1 MKKTDKIGVEI
12 YLKQYEDMFKQY
24 QELLNKGMGNHK
36 DMLTSIMREQL
47 DDLKDTYKLPM
58 DKIREIEDRILA
70 PKLKE
75 QAEKAAQQAKKDAED
90 YLKKNQAAINKALDT
105 NKDSMKTLLETNN
118 LVVESS
124 KKALEDAK
132 KAKEAIEKQ
141 DKKMKMD
148 RVRGERALKAQ
159 KARAEKENRMR
170 EEQAKSMYFEAAPS
184 ADYEVIDVPG
194 VGHKYKH
201 TKVKTA
207 KLKSGKEI
215 DFSNIRQL
223 SVTKLASLITHN
235 FEDFEALAKENA
247 QKIADFEAQYGKT
260 PLDKDLRKKHSEL
273 LDLQEEYRNAD
284 LNLKKAQ
291 KRGTAFHKVVEL
303 VEKGQVSLNDLTEDK
318 IKELGKQY
326 DEIGEGLSFKY
337 GETKIRPTSSR
348 DLLKLVKQYN
358 EFKKQ
363 TGLGGQTTT
372 ETPLGMLVDL
382 GDEVVEVAGT
392 FDSIFNEMSTLID
405 FKTSGRV
412 DVKKI
417 GIQLN
422 LLKKMALL
430 NPKFMKSKG
439 IKGLDA
445 LKVFHLPFKYGE
457 QGGVYD
463 VDTADDAMMWQWIKS
478 AFDILGGE
486 TTEKPDVP
494 VLMRGK
500 LTLGEWQNKKKG
512 TSGRQW
518 LLNNI
523 SLNDLAKQYER
534 GTMSYEEIMD
544 NINSLNE
551 EDRRHFI
558 NLIWSTK
565 EYEEKKKTQRVFKV
579 VNGKRVPLLDEQ
591 GNIQYDESGK
601 PLYEM
606 QDIVSSMPPR
616 ETGKLYRQ
624 GALWDRLRGDLDSF
638 QKEIEK
644 VATDEYANIADKMT
658 KIQERISKI
667 KISYAEAKEYVPDEQ
682 GNLQEVTKL
691 VPANEKEK
699 AKENRRDKLMAQREA
714 LRAQLAEKASS
725 AFSEQV
731 FKTEQG
737 YGSAQTVGGGF
748 LSEWAKA
755 YRIHAEQDDGLAEKI
770 ANRFVSYILN
780 AGLSDFQL
788 DELKGG
794 LAGIATKDEA
804 NQAFV
809 DAIQD
814 RLLGK
819 HSIIAP
825 DLDRVQKLEDQIKA
839 LNQERASLDKGVPNP
854 RIEEIDELV
863 QRLIAEQDR
872 LKYAQEVGG
881 IFSDEPIGINE
892 MTDDYA
898 LEKGKKSAAMRG
910 GAATN
915 RAAQMIGRLR
925 AFSEYDLSDK
935 SFDDVMGFIKGLSGI
950 RNEFKGFLNALGS
963 DENSEIDEY
972 GVPEYIEKSENILD
986 AWTTFV
992 RNLKNKIRGLE
1003 NLDENQIEAAVQGL
1017 DISTGVQ
1024 EDIGGLAKKTGH
1036 KLSWLYQLKDIY
1048 DEFLSPEMEEVNKS
1062 LSEKAK
1068 FTSVEQYAKSRLTQA
1083 QYEQYASSI
1092 DFRKSISEGKDFST
1106 VISQFLDTPEF
1117 QLKSNLATALQK
1129 ALAKIMEANPQLLD
1143 DTIYNIFMTQTDLGE
1158 GNKMKWWHGI
1168 GASERLR
1175 RGDVVRNWAYN
1186 PNEILTTKPEMIAE
1200 VEERAE
1206 EKLRN
1211 ESSIRDAVE
1220 SARIRA
1226 EQSAKEYNQKA
1237 FDIKKQITA
1246 QTGFDIEDYDKKY
1259 GFDKYE
1265 NAYKKL
1271 YALAMKVGRGET
1283 DYKDFMRGEL
1293 GRTRLSGETLQKY
1306 EELRKGLEIAQ
1317 LQMGVPDDMSE
1328 EAKELFA
1335 KRQHLF
1341 EEYYIPSLRD
1351 KSYVSI
1357 LRKRY
1362 GVKGDESY
1370 VLAQQ
1375 AAVVNQIKSL
1385 PDQALLNTASE
1396 INDAKNIDVDANS
1409 ITVGEPE
1416 KVENNTEMTE
1426 IKADTVVVNEAESSA
1441 DAEKPAKRR
1450 GRPRKKKTEDIEGTT
1465 RLSDE
1470 MGVSS
1475 DGGAGGDGGGKKPPK
1490 SGGRKGK
1497 SDEEKAQ
1504 ADAEKRQKQDIREYQ
1519 QYVNKVISL
1528 ESQIDK
1534 LQRQA
1539 TLSGGKHKDAIY
1551 GTIDAL
1557 NEELGDLNRNN
1568 DALVKRVAAEQS
1580 ATKAS
1585 IDATA
1590 ELKKQSNAQKN
1601 LVSVKGATSIWDMM
1615 ANDIRRATMRI
1626 ADFGIAAKILNKI
1639 PQDIQKVIQYTKE
1652 LDAAMTNVRVVT
1664 GASAEEAQMLARGYT
1679 QLAKEL
1685 GVTTVEIANSANE
1698 WARQGYEAEEANQ
1711 LIVASSKLA
1720 KLGMISTTEA
1730 TKDLTSAIKGFKLS
1744 TEEAMSVVDKLTKI
1758 DQVAAISAGNLA
1770 EGLARVATTAQQ
1782 AGLSLDETAAMV
1794 TTITEVTQRDASTA
1808 GEALRTLISRYS
1820 NVKAGVFTSMGEE
1833 AEETSGN
1840 INDIEKVLGKLG
1852 IRIRTSGTEMRSIED
1867 VLDELA
1873 EKWDT
1878 LDDVSRNAVASAF
1891 AGVRQRESFN
1901 ILLSNW
1907 DRVKELTEESANAA
1921 GTADEKYTA
1930 YMDSMEA
1937 ATKRLQN
1944 AWEGFTQSL
1953 ETSTVMKLI
1962 TNTAA
1967 FLVENAD
1974 KLKYLV
1980 TAIAAASSA
1989 KIFDFFTNKGEIGG
2003 FKGLIANIP
2012 FIGRG
2017 TKTNNILESIDK
2029 KVGNIEKGV
2038 GADALANQTKNGGF
2052 FKRLG
2057 GFLKTGFGR
2066 GDIYDPETGKS
2077 ISYNL
2082 LKKYQILRDEKGWM
2096 PVSQMETYS
2105 KLLKQRQIGNAAMG
2119 AVSAVL
2125 TNLLTTK
2132 EVGASGLG
2140 KLVNT
2145 TDQTIEE
2152 TAGDKIRRTLA
2163 SGGLAALGGAFFGP
2177 FGAMIGQVVG
2187 EGAASIVSTIVHRSE
2202 LEMKQRVQ
2210 IAKENVNKLD
2220 NLVSTIDSGDRL
2232 LSEEINTAEGYQ
2244 DLYDYTDKLYEQLF
2258 ELQYERDIDITEAFN
2273 NALANND
2280 ESVHITK
2287 ISDLVDSINTGN
2299 VEQRKMIKR
2308 QLEIAESQV
2317 KIAEIRKAQEAER
2330 KKANDAIKSDEVY
2343 KETMFETASPQLKGF
2358 NFEGLEWKGW
2368 AKNKLQF
2375 SQTGLSTD
2383 TKNEILKK
2391 NIALL
2396 REAITQT
2403 SDTGKI
2409 EAYNTFIKSFEKFT
2423 NKVDS
2428 AYATIEKL
2436 NKEIFKSEVNFGFL
2450 SADIHDLSDE
2460 ELQDLTMDGIMG
2472 RVVQTME
2479 EQGYEVRDTAGYI
2492 KKDYADAIKTQIT
2505 NDSELSA
2512 LQNVSTKT
2520 LSELTAA
2527 QERFTDATGAT
2538 IDEWNK
2544 WYDLAVKGAL
2554 SEEIAKIVYAANPEK
2569 IEQFARAWNMTT
2581 EEIKGLV
2588 EEFPNLTTAI
2598 GLMNPSQVREYYGG
2612 FTGIFD
2618 DWSNDLVL
2626 SASNLEKLIS
2636 DYPQL
2641 LKYYKSGTLSSE
2653 LIKSM
2658 GNEQAVA
2665 YSNALFNEII
2675 SSKDVGS
2682 EFKKALKEQD
2692 KTFIGIA
2699 SSNEIESV
2707 YKQYLI
2713 GLKDINSMI
2722 EKSIELK
2729 QSDNEE
2735 ERKAGELI
2743 TSLINKYMDYE
2754 QEIEWANPFYDKA
2767 KQAEI
2772 ELFERQINNLEEQK
2786 NALSDVNSERE
2797 KELELIKAKEALEN
2811 AKKEKR
2817 RVYRAGIGFVMEAD
2831 EDAITQAQKQI
2842 SELDISKK
2850 QDDIQLQIDQYELL
2864 KNILSSQDD
2873 EKTKQNNKEALDEW
2887 LKSSGYNGVSDVVSA
2902 LIEGYAKNKLVINVG
2917 SGVIK
2922 DADGNIIG
2930 KTGNIGD
2937 DESGYIGSKNENITK
2952 SSEKLST
2959 AIGDFVEA
2967 ENKIKSMKI
2976 GQAGYAEA
2984 AQDYGHKKD
2993 VLNEA
2998 VISADSA
3005 GVKSVD
3011 MNYARKLLSGY
3022 QEPTHTDWKLIEGL
3036 SNPSTKGHAAEGTH
3050 DIMLTTDHP
3059 LTSKEKEKQFKKD
3072 KYSYIKLYD
3081 ASNESLGSWESLT
3094 KVKGRNISNL
3104 PDYTIIMNDDY
3115 KDAYAFVKDGKL
3127 YWLSDTKGNVKK
3139 EYTWQDT
3146 WASGTLSTPIDSTAL
3161 INELGTEAVITPGG
3175 TLTALPSKTGIV
3187 PADITRNVWALGEVA
3202 PTLVA
3207 QLSSLNQKALT
3218 GNAGNTTYEEG
3229 QYIDNLTMNVYP
3241 TKDYDMDKLLSEAR
3255 AKAKL
3260 TRHNN

>member
-90 YLKKNQAAINKALDT
+90 YLKKNQETINKALDV

-148 RVRGERALKAQ
+148 RVRGERTLKTQ
-159 KARAEKENRMR
+159 KARVEKENRMK

-184 ADYEVIDVPG
+184 SDYEMINVPG
-194 VGHKYKH
+194 WGHDYKH
-201 TKVKTA
+201 KKAKTA
-207 KLKSGKEI
+207 KMRSGKEV
-215 DFSNIRQL
+215 DLGNVRQL

-235 FEDFEALAKENA
+235 FEDFEALTKENA
-247 QKIADFEAQYGKT
+247 KKIADFESKHGKT
-260 PLDKDLRKKHSEL
+260 PLDKDKAKEL
-273 LDLQEEYRNAD
+273 SDLKTLQREYEDAN
-284 LNLKKAQ
+284 LNLTNAQ

-303 VEKGQVSLNDLTEDK
+303 VEKSEISLDELTEDRLE
-318 IKELGKQY
+318 ELGKQY
-326 DEIGEGLSFKY
+326 DEIGEGLKLQQR
-337 GETKIRPTSSR
+337 TKNGKLRSVKQNKQIL
-348 DLLKLVKQYN
+348 DLVKKYD

-363 TGLGGQTTT
+363 AGLKGQTTT

-382 GDEVVEVAGT
+382 GDEVVEVVGT
-392 FDSIFNEMSTLID
+392 FDSIFNEMSTLVD
-405 FKTSGRV
+405 FKTSSRV

-430 NPKFMKSKG
+430 NPKFMKAKG
-439 IKGLDA
+439 IKGNLDA
-445 LKVFHLPFKYGE
+445 LKVFHLPFRGGK
-457 QGGVYD
+457 GGVYD
-463 VDTADDAMMWQWIKS
+463 VGTADDAMMWQWIKS
-478 AFDILGGE
+478 AFDILAGE

-523 SLNDLAKQYER
+523 SLNDLAKQYEG

-579 VNGKRVPLLDEQ
+579 VDGKRVPLLDEK
-591 GNIQYDESGK
+591 GNAQYDASGK

-606 QDIVSSMPPR
+606 QDIVSSVPPR

-624 GALWDRLRGDLDSF
+624 GALWDKLRGDLNSF
-638 QKEIEK
+638 QKDIEGI
-644 VATDEYANIADKMT
+644 VDDEYANISNRMT
-658 KIQERISKI
+658 KIQNQISKI
-667 KISYAEAKEYVPDEQ
+667 KISYIEAKEFVTDAN
-682 GNLQEVTKL
+682 GNLIETTKTM
-691 VPANEKEK
+691 PANEKEK
-699 AKENRRDKLMAQREA
+699 AKENRRNKLIIQREA
-714 LRAQLAEKASS
+714 LREQLANQATS

-731 FKTEQG
+731 FKTDQG
-737 YGSAQTVGGGF
+737 YGSAQTIGGGY

-755 YRIHAEQDDGLAEKI
+755 YRIHSESGDGLADKI

-780 AGLSDFQL
+780 AGLSNFQL

-794 LAGIATKDEA
+794 LVGIAAKDEA

-819 HSIIAP
+819 HSVIAP
-825 DLDRVQKLEDQIKA
+825 DLERAQELESQIIA
-839 LNQERASLDKGVPNP
+839 LNKERASLDKDVLNP
-854 RIEEIDELV
+854 RIEEIDKLV

-872 LKYAQEVGG
+872 IKYAQEVGG
-881 IFSDEPIGINE
+881 IFTDEPIGINE
-892 MTDDYA
+892 MTEDYA
-898 LEKGKKSAAMRG
+898 SEKGKKSAQMRG
-910 GAATN
+910 EAATN
-915 RAAQMIGRLR
+915 RAARMISRLR

-972 GVPEYIEKSENILD
+972 GVPEYIEKSEDILD

-992 RNLKNKIRGLE
+992 RSLKNKVRGLE
-1003 NLDENQIEAAVQGL
+1003 NLDENQIEEAVRGL

-1246 QTGFDIEDYDKKY
+1246 QTGFDIEDYDKRY

-1271 YALAMKVGRGET
+1271 YALAIKVGRGET

-1293 GRTRLSGETLQKY
+1293 GRTHLSGETLQKY

-1317 LQMGVPDDMSE
+1317 LQMGMPDDMSE

-1362 GVKGDESY
+1362 GVKGDESD

-1375 AAVVNQIKSL
+1375 AAIVNQIKSL
-1385 PDQALLNTASE
+1385 PDQALLNTTSE
-1396 INDAKNIDVDANS
+1396 INNAKNVDVDANS

-1416 KVENNTEMTE
+1416 KVENNTETTE
-1426 IKADTVVVNEAESSA
+1426 IKADTVVVNEGVAEVA
-1441 DAEKPAKRR
+1441 KVQAEPSNKM
-1450 GRPRKKKTEDIEGTT
+1450 E
-1465 RLSDE
+1465 
-1470 MGVSS
+1470 VSS
-1475 DGGAGGDGGGKKPPK
+1475 DGGTGGGDGGGKKPPK

-1497 SDEEKAQ
+1497 RDEEKAQ
-1504 ADAEKRQKQDIREYQ
+1504 ADTEKRQKQDIREYQ

-1568 DALVKRVAAEQS
+1568 EALKQRVATEQA
-1580 ATKAS
+1580 ATKES

-1590 ELKKQSNAQKN
+1590 ALKKQSNAQKN

-1626 ADFGIAAKILNKI
+1626 ADFGVAAKILNKI

-1664 GASAEEAQMLARGYT
+1664 GASAEEAKTLARGYT

-1685 GVTTVEIANSANE
+1685 GVTTVEVANSANE
-1698 WARQGYEAEEANQ
+1698 WNRQGYEAEEANN
-1711 LIVASSKLA
+1711 LIIASTKLA

-1891 AGVRQRESFN
+1891 AG
-1901 ILLSNW
+1901 
-1907 DRVKELTEESANAA
+1907 
-1921 GTADEKYTA
+1921 
-1930 YMDSMEA
+1930 SM
-1937 ATKRLQN
+1937 
-1944 AWEGFTQSL
+1944 
-1953 ETSTVMKLI
+1953 
-1962 TNTAA
+1962 
-1967 FLVENAD
+1967 
-1974 KLKYLV
+1974 
-1980 TAIAAASSA
+1980 
-1989 KIFDFFTNKGEIGG
+1989 
-2003 FKGLIANIP
+2003 
-2012 FIGRG
+2012 
-2017 TKTNNILESIDK
+2017 
-2029 KVGNIEKGV
+2029 
-2038 GADALANQTKNGGF
+2038 
-2052 FKRLG
+2052 
-2057 GFLKTGFGR
+2057 
-2066 GDIYDPETGKS
+2066 
-2077 ISYNL
+2077 
-2082 LKKYQILRDEKGWM
+2082 
-2096 PVSQMETYS
+2096 TY
-2105 KLLKQRQIGNAAMG
+2105 
-2119 AVSAVL
+2119 
-2125 TNLLTTK
+2125 
-2132 EVGASGLG
+2132 
-2140 KLVNT
+2140 
-2145 TDQTIEE
+2145 
-2152 TAGDKIRRTLA
+2152 
-2163 SGGLAALGGAFFGP
+2163 
-2177 FGAMIGQVVG
+2177 
-2187 EGAASIVSTIVHRSE
+2187 
-2202 LEMKQRVQ
+2202 
-2210 IAKENVNKLD
+2210 
-2220 NLVSTIDSGDRL
+2220 
-2232 LSEEINTAEGYQ
+2232 
-2244 DLYDYTDKLYEQLF
+2244 
-2258 ELQYERDIDITEAFN
+2258 
-2273 NALANND
+2273 
-2280 ESVHITK
+2280 
-2287 ISDLVDSINTGN
+2287 
-2299 VEQRKMIKR
+2299 
-2308 QLEIAESQV
+2308 
-2317 KIAEIRKAQEAER
+2317 
-2330 KKANDAIKSDEVY
+2330 
-2343 KETMFETASPQLKGF
+2343 
-2358 NFEGLEWKGW
+2358 
-2368 AKNKLQF
+2368 
-2375 SQTGLSTD
+2375 
-2383 TKNEILKK
+2383 
-2391 NIALL
+2391 
-2396 REAITQT
+2396 
-2403 SDTGKI
+2403 
-2409 EAYNTFIKSFEKFT
+2409 
-2423 NKVDS
+2423 
-2428 AYATIEKL
+2428 
-2436 NKEIFKSEVNFGFL
+2436 
-2450 SADIHDLSDE
+2450 
-2460 ELQDLTMDGIMG
+2460 
-2472 RVVQTME
+2472 
-2479 EQGYEVRDTAGYI
+2479 
-2492 KKDYADAIKTQIT
+2492 
-2505 NDSELSA
+2505 
-2512 LQNVSTKT
+2512 
-2520 LSELTAA
+2520 
-2527 QERFTDATGAT
+2527 
-2538 IDEWNK
+2538 
-2544 WYDLAVKGAL
+2544 
-2554 SEEIAKIVYAANPEK
+2554 
-2569 IEQFARAWNMTT
+2569 ARN
-2581 EEIKGLV
+2581 
-2588 EEFPNLTTAI
+2588 
-2598 GLMNPSQVREYYGG
+2598 Y
-2612 FTGIFD
+2612 
-2618 DWSNDLVL
+2618 
-2626 SASNLEKLIS
+2626 
-2636 DYPQL
+2636 
-2641 LKYYKSGTLSSE
+2641 
-2653 LIKSM
+2653 
-2658 GNEQAVA
+2658 
-2665 YSNALFNEII
+2665 
-2675 SSKDVGS
+2675 
-2682 EFKKALKEQD
+2682 
-2692 KTFIGIA
+2692 
-2699 SSNEIESV
+2699 
-2707 YKQYLI
+2707 
-2713 GLKDINSMI
+2713 
-2722 EKSIELK
+2722 
-2729 QSDNEE
+2729 
-2735 ERKAGELI
+2735 
-2743 TSLINKYMDYE
+2743 
-2754 QEIEWANPFYDKA
+2754 
-2767 KQAEI
+2767 
-2772 ELFERQINNLEEQK
+2772 
-2786 NALSDVNSERE
+2786 
-2797 KELELIKAKEALEN
+2797 
-2811 AKKEKR
+2811 
-2817 RVYRAGIGFVMEAD
+2817 
-2831 EDAITQAQKQI
+2831 
-2842 SELDISKK
+2842 
-2850 QDDIQLQIDQYELL
+2850 
-2864 KNILSSQDD
+2864 
-2873 EKTKQNNKEALDEW
+2873 
-2887 LKSSGYNGVSDVVSA
+2887 
-2902 LIEGYAKNKLVINVG
+2902 
-2917 SGVIK
+2917 
-2922 DADGNIIG
+2922 GNIIC
-2930 KTGNIGD
+2930 
-2937 DESGYIGSKNENITK
+2937 
-2952 SSEKLST
+2952 
-2959 AIGDFVEA
+2959 
-2967 ENKIKSMKI
+2967 
-2976 GQAGYAEA
+2976 
-2984 AQDYGHKKD
+2984 
-2993 VLNEA
+2993 
-2998 VISADSA
+2998 
-3005 GVKSVD
+3005 
-3011 MNYARKLLSGY
+3011 
-3022 QEPTHTDWKLIEGL
+3022 
-3036 SNPSTKGHAAEGTH
+3036 
-3050 DIMLTTDHP
+3050 
-3059 LTSKEKEKQFKKD
+3059 
-3072 KYSYIKLYD
+3072 
-3081 ASNESLGSWESLT
+3081 
-3094 KVKGRNISNL
+3094 
-3104 PDYTIIMNDDY
+3104 
-3115 KDAYAFVKDGKL
+3115 
-3127 YWLSDTKGNVKK
+3127 
-3139 EYTWQDT
+3139 
-3146 WASGTLSTPIDSTAL
+3146 
-3161 INELGTEAVITPGG
+3161 
-3175 TLTALPSKTGIV
+3175 
-3187 PADITRNVWALGEVA
+3187 
-3202 PTLVA
+3202 
-3207 QLSSLNQKALT
+3207 
-3218 GNAGNTTYEEG
+3218 
-3229 QYIDNLTMNVYP
+3229 
-3241 TKDYDMDKLLSEAR
+3241 
-3255 AKAKL
+3255 
-3260 TRHNN
+3260 

>member
-24 QELLNKGMGNHK
+24 QELLNKEMGNHK

-118 LVVESS
+118 LVVESN

-148 RVRGERALKAQ
+148 RARGERALKAQ

-201 TKVKTA
+201 TKVKTT

-337 GETKIRPTSSR
+337 GEAKIRPTTSR
-348 DLLKLVKQYN
+348 DLLKLVKQYD

-457 QGGVYD
+457 RGGVYD

-478 AFDILGGE
+478 AFDILAGE

-579 VNGKRVPLLDEQ
+579 VDGKRVPLLDEK
-591 GNIQYDESGK
+591 GNEQYDASGK

-606 QDIVSSMPPR
+606 QDIVSSVPPR

-624 GALWDRLRGDLDSF
+624 GALWDKLRGDLNSF
-638 QKEIEK
+638 QKDIEGI
-644 VATDEYANIADKMT
+644 VDDEYANISNRMT
-658 KIQERISKI
+658 KIQNQISKI
-667 KISYAEAKEYVPDEQ
+667 KISYIEAKEFVTDAN
-682 GNLQEVTKL
+682 GNLIETTKTM
-691 VPANEKEK
+691 PANEKEK
-699 AKENRRDKLMAQREA
+699 AKENRRNKLIIQREA
-714 LRAQLAEKASS
+714 LREQLANQATS

-731 FKTEQG
+731 FKTDQG
-737 YGSAQTVGGGF
+737 YGSAQTIGGGY

-755 YRIHAEQDDGLAEKI
+755 YRIHSESGDGLADQI

-780 AGLSDFQL
+780 AGLSNFQL

-794 LAGIATKDEA
+794 LVGIAAKDEA

-819 HSIIAP
+819 HSVIAP
-825 DLDRVQKLEDQIKA
+825 DLERAQELESQIIA
-839 LNQERASLDKGVPNP
+839 LNKERASLDKDVLNP
-854 RIEEIDELV
+854 RIEEIDKLV
-863 QRLIAEQDR
+863 QQLIAEQDR
-872 LKYAQEVGG
+872 IKYAQEVGG
-881 IFSDEPIGINE
+881 IFTDEPIGINE
-892 MTDDYA
+892 MTEDYA
-898 LEKGKKSAAMRG
+898 SEKGKKSAQMRG
-910 GAATN
+910 EAATN
-915 RAAQMIGRLR
+915 RAARMISRLR

-992 RNLKNKIRGLE
+992 RNLKNKVRGLE
-1003 NLDENQIEAAVQGL
+1003 NLDENQIEEAVQGL

-1246 QTGFDIEDYDKKY
+1246 QTGFDIEDYDKRY

-1271 YALAMKVGRGET
+1271 YALAIKVGRGET

-1306 EELRKGLEIAQ
+1306 EELRKELEIAQ
-1317 LQMGVPDDMSE
+1317 LQMGMPDDMSE

-1362 GVKGDESY
+1362 GVKGDESD

-1375 AAVVNQIKSL
+1375 AAIVNQIKSL
-1385 PDQALLNTASE
+1385 PDQALLNTTSE
-1396 INDAKNIDVDANS
+1396 INDAKNVDVDANS

-1416 KVENNTEMTE
+1416 KVENNTETTE
-1426 IKADTVVVNEAESSA
+1426 IKADTVVVNEGVAEVTKVQ
-1441 DAEKPAKRR
+1441 AEPSNKM
-1450 GRPRKKKTEDIEGTT
+1450 E
-1465 RLSDE
+1465 
-1470 MGVSS
+1470 VSS

-1504 ADAEKRQKQDIREYQ
+1504 ADTEKRQKQDIREYQ

-1568 DALVKRVAAEQS
+1568 DALKQRVTTEQS

-1590 ELKKQSNAQKN
+1590 EIKKQSNAQKN

-1626 ADFGIAAKILNKI
+1626 ADFGVAAKILNKI

-1652 LDAAMTNVRVVT
+1652 LDAAMTNIRVVT
-1664 GASAEEAQMLARGYT
+1664 GASAEEAQTLARGYT

-1685 GVTTVEIANSANE
+1685 GITTVEVANSANE
-1698 WARQGYEAEEANQ
+1698 WVN
-1711 LIVASSKLA
+1711 KCLA
-1720 KLGMISTTEA
+1720 H
-1730 TKDLTSAIKGFKLS
+1730 
-1744 TEEAMSVVDKLTKI
+1744 
-1758 DQVAAISAGNLA
+1758 
-1770 EGLARVATTAQQ
+1770 
-1782 AGLSLDETAAMV
+1782 
-1794 TTITEVTQRDASTA
+1794 
-1808 GEALRTLISRYS
+1808 Y
-1820 NVKAGVFTSMGEE
+1820 
-1833 AEETSGN
+1833 
-1840 INDIEKVLGKLG
+1840 
-1852 IRIRTSGTEMRSIED
+1852 
-1867 VLDELA
+1867 
-1873 EKWDT
+1873 
-1878 LDDVSRNAVASAF
+1878 
-1891 AGVRQRESFN
+1891 
-1901 ILLSNW
+1901 
-1907 DRVKELTEESANAA
+1907 
-1921 GTADEKYTA
+1921 
-1930 YMDSMEA
+1930 
-1937 ATKRLQN
+1937 
-1944 AWEGFTQSL
+1944 
-1953 ETSTVMKLI
+1953 
-1962 TNTAA
+1962 
-1967 FLVENAD
+1967 
-1974 KLKYLV
+1974 
-1980 TAIAAASSA
+1980 
-1989 KIFDFFTNKGEIGG
+1989 
-2003 FKGLIANIP
+2003 
-2012 FIGRG
+2012 
-2017 TKTNNILESIDK
+2017 
-2029 KVGNIEKGV
+2029 
-2038 GADALANQTKNGGF
+2038 
-2052 FKRLG
+2052 
-2057 GFLKTGFGR
+2057 
-2066 GDIYDPETGKS
+2066 
-2077 ISYNL
+2077 
-2082 LKKYQILRDEKGWM
+2082 
-2096 PVSQMETYS
+2096 
-2105 KLLKQRQIGNAAMG
+2105 KLL
-2119 AVSAVL
+2119 
-2125 TNLLTTK
+2125 
-2132 EVGASGLG
+2132 
-2140 KLVNT
+2140 
-2145 TDQTIEE
+2145 
-2152 TAGDKIRRTLA
+2152 
-2163 SGGLAALGGAFFGP
+2163 
-2177 FGAMIGQVVG
+2177 
-2187 EGAASIVSTIVHRSE
+2187 
-2202 LEMKQRVQ
+2202 
-2210 IAKENVNKLD
+2210 
-2220 NLVSTIDSGDRL
+2220 
-2232 LSEEINTAEGYQ
+2232 
-2244 DLYDYTDKLYEQLF
+2244 
-2258 ELQYERDIDITEAFN
+2258 
-2273 NALANND
+2273 
-2280 ESVHITK
+2280 
-2287 ISDLVDSINTGN
+2287 
-2299 VEQRKMIKR
+2299 
-2308 QLEIAESQV
+2308 
-2317 KIAEIRKAQEAER
+2317 
-2330 KKANDAIKSDEVY
+2330 
-2343 KETMFETASPQLKGF
+2343 
-2358 NFEGLEWKGW
+2358 
-2368 AKNKLQF
+2368 
-2375 SQTGLSTD
+2375 
-2383 TKNEILKK
+2383 
-2391 NIALL
+2391 
-2396 REAITQT
+2396 
-2403 SDTGKI
+2403 
-2409 EAYNTFIKSFEKFT
+2409 
-2423 NKVDS
+2423 
-2428 AYATIEKL
+2428 
-2436 NKEIFKSEVNFGFL
+2436 
-2450 SADIHDLSDE
+2450 
-2460 ELQDLTMDGIMG
+2460 
-2472 RVVQTME
+2472 
-2479 EQGYEVRDTAGYI
+2479 
-2492 KKDYADAIKTQIT
+2492 
-2505 NDSELSA
+2505 
-2512 LQNVSTKT
+2512 
-2520 LSELTAA
+2520 
-2527 QERFTDATGAT
+2527 
-2538 IDEWNK
+2538 
-2544 WYDLAVKGAL
+2544 
-2554 SEEIAKIVYAANPEK
+2554 
-2569 IEQFARAWNMTT
+2569 
-2581 EEIKGLV
+2581 
-2588 EEFPNLTTAI
+2588 
-2598 GLMNPSQVREYYGG
+2598 
-2612 FTGIFD
+2612 
-2618 DWSNDLVL
+2618 
-2626 SASNLEKLIS
+2626 
-2636 DYPQL
+2636 
-2641 LKYYKSGTLSSE
+2641 
-2653 LIKSM
+2653 
-2658 GNEQAVA
+2658 
-2665 YSNALFNEII
+2665 
-2675 SSKDVGS
+2675 
-2682 EFKKALKEQD
+2682 
-2692 KTFIGIA
+2692 
-2699 SSNEIESV
+2699 
-2707 YKQYLI
+2707 
-2713 GLKDINSMI
+2713 
-2722 EKSIELK
+2722 
-2729 QSDNEE
+2729 
-2735 ERKAGELI
+2735 
-2743 TSLINKYMDYE
+2743 
-2754 QEIEWANPFYDKA
+2754 
-2767 KQAEI
+2767 
-2772 ELFERQINNLEEQK
+2772 
-2786 NALSDVNSERE
+2786 
-2797 KELELIKAKEALEN
+2797 
-2811 AKKEKR
+2811 
-2817 RVYRAGIGFVMEAD
+2817 
-2831 EDAITQAQKQI
+2831 
-2842 SELDISKK
+2842 
-2850 QDDIQLQIDQYELL
+2850 
-2864 KNILSSQDD
+2864 
-2873 EKTKQNNKEALDEW
+2873 
-2887 LKSSGYNGVSDVVSA
+2887 
-2902 LIEGYAKNKLVINVG
+2902 
-2917 SGVIK
+2917 
-2922 DADGNIIG
+2922 
-2930 KTGNIGD
+2930 
-2937 DESGYIGSKNENITK
+2937 
-2952 SSEKLST
+2952 
-2959 AIGDFVEA
+2959 
-2967 ENKIKSMKI
+2967 
-2976 GQAGYAEA
+2976 
-2984 AQDYGHKKD
+2984 
-2993 VLNEA
+2993 
-2998 VISADSA
+2998 
-3005 GVKSVD
+3005 
-3011 MNYARKLLSGY
+3011 
-3022 QEPTHTDWKLIEGL
+3022 
-3036 SNPSTKGHAAEGTH
+3036 
-3050 DIMLTTDHP
+3050 
-3059 LTSKEKEKQFKKD
+3059 
-3072 KYSYIKLYD
+3072 
-3081 ASNESLGSWESLT
+3081 
-3094 KVKGRNISNL
+3094 
-3104 PDYTIIMNDDY
+3104 
-3115 KDAYAFVKDGKL
+3115 
-3127 YWLSDTKGNVKK
+3127 
-3139 EYTWQDT
+3139 
-3146 WASGTLSTPIDSTAL
+3146 
-3161 INELGTEAVITPGG
+3161 
-3175 TLTALPSKTGIV
+3175 
-3187 PADITRNVWALGEVA
+3187 
-3202 PTLVA
+3202 
-3207 QLSSLNQKALT
+3207 
-3218 GNAGNTTYEEG
+3218 
-3229 QYIDNLTMNVYP
+3229 
-3241 TKDYDMDKLLSEAR
+3241 
-3255 AKAKL
+3255 
-3260 TRHNN
+3260 

>member
-90 YLKKNQAAINKALDT
+90 YLKKNQETINKALDV

-148 RVRGERALKAQ
+148 RARGERALKAQ

-201 TKVKTA
+201 TKVKTT

-337 GETKIRPTSSR
+337 GEAKIRPTTSR
-348 DLLKLVKQYN
+348 DLLKLVKQYD

-457 QGGVYD
+457 RGGVYD
-463 VDTADDAMMWQWIKS
+463 VDTANDAMMWQWIKS
-478 AFDILGGE
+478 AFDILAGE

-579 VNGKRVPLLDEQ
+579 VDGKRVPLLDEK
-591 GNIQYDESGK
+591 GNAQYDASGK

-606 QDIVSSMPPR
+606 QDIVSSVPPR

-624 GALWDRLRGDLDSF
+624 GALWDKLRGDLNSF
-638 QKEIEK
+638 QKDIEGI
-644 VATDEYANIADKMT
+644 VDDEYANISNRMT
-658 KIQERISKI
+658 KIQNQISKI
-667 KISYAEAKEYVPDEQ
+667 KISYIEAKEFVTDAN
-682 GNLQEVTKL
+682 GNLIETTKTM
-691 VPANEKEK
+691 PANEKEK
-699 AKENRRDKLMAQREA
+699 AKENRRNKLIIQREA
-714 LRAQLAEKASS
+714 LREQLANQATS

-731 FKTEQG
+731 FKTDQG
-737 YGSAQTVGGGF
+737 YGSAQTIGGGY

-755 YRIHAEQDDGLAEKI
+755 YRIHSESGDGLADQI

-780 AGLSDFQL
+780 AGLSNFQL

-794 LAGIATKDEA
+794 LVGIAAKDEA

-819 HSIIAP
+819 HSVIAP
-825 DLDRVQKLEDQIKA
+825 DLERAQELESQIIA
-839 LNQERASLDKGVPNP
+839 LNKERASLDKDVLNP
-854 RIEEIDELV
+854 RIEEIDKLV
-863 QRLIAEQDR
+863 QQLIAEQDR
-872 LKYAQEVGG
+872 IKYAQEVGG
-881 IFSDEPIGINE
+881 IFTDEPIGINE
-892 MTDDYA
+892 MTEDYA
-898 LEKGKKSAAMRG
+898 SEKGKKSAQMRG
-910 GAATN
+910 EAATN
-915 RAAQMIGRLR
+915 RAARMISRLK

-935 SFDDVMGFIKGLSGI
+935 SFDDVIEFIKGLSGI

-992 RNLKNKIRGLE
+992 RNLKNKVRGLE
-1003 NLDENQIEAAVQGL
+1003 NLDENQIEEAVRGL

-1246 QTGFDIEDYDKKY
+1246 QTGFDIEDYDKRY

-1271 YALAMKVGRGET
+1271 YALAIKVGRGET

-1293 GRTRLSGETLQKY
+1293 GRTHLSGETLQKY
-1306 EELRKGLEIAQ
+1306 EEFRKGLEIAQ
-1317 LQMGVPDDMSE
+1317 LQMGMPDDMPE

-1362 GVKGDESY
+1362 GVKGDESD

-1385 PDQALLNTASE
+1385 PDQALLNTISE
-1396 INDAKNIDVDANS
+1396 INDAKNVDVDANS

-1416 KVENNTEMTE
+1416 KVENNTETTE
-1426 IKADTVVVNEAESSA
+1426 IKADTVVVNEGVAEVTKVQ
-1441 DAEKPAKRR
+1441 AEPSNKM
-1450 GRPRKKKTEDIEGTT
+1450 E
-1465 RLSDE
+1465 
-1470 MGVSS
+1470 VSS
-1475 DGGAGGDGGGKKPPK
+1475 DGGTGGGDGGGKKPPK

-1504 ADAEKRQKQDIREYQ
+1504 ADTEKRQKQDIREYQ
-1519 QYVNKVISL
+1519 QYVNRVISL

-1568 DALVKRVAAEQS
+1568 DALKQRVATEQA
-1580 ATKAS
+1580 ATKES

-1590 ELKKQSNAQKN
+1590 ALKKQSNAQKN

-1626 ADFGIAAKILNKI
+1626 ADFGIAAKVLNNI

-1652 LDAAMTNVRVVT
+1652 LDAAMTNIRIVS
-1664 GASAEEAQMLARGYT
+1664 GKSMEEAQAFMRGL
-1679 QLAKEL
+1679 QQ
-1685 GVTTVEIANSANE
+1685 IA
-1698 WARQGYEAEEANQ
+1698 Q
-1711 LIVASSKLA
+1711 
-1720 KLGMISTTEA
+1720 
-1730 TKDLTSAIKGFKLS
+1730 
-1744 TEEAMSVVDKLTKI
+1744 
-1758 DQVAAISAGNLA
+1758 
-1770 EGLARVATTAQQ
+1770 
-1782 AGLSLDETAAMV
+1782 
-1794 TTITEVTQRDASTA
+1794 
-1808 GEALRTLISRYS
+1808 
-1820 NVKAGVFTSMGEE
+1820 
-1833 AEETSGN
+1833 
-1840 INDIEKVLGKLG
+1840 
-1852 IRIRTSGTEMRSIED
+1852 
-1867 VLDELA
+1867 
-1873 EKWDT
+1873 
-1878 LDDVSRNAVASAF
+1878 
-1891 AGVRQRESFN
+1891 
-1901 ILLSNW
+1901 
-1907 DRVKELTEESANAA
+1907 
-1921 GTADEKYTA
+1921 
-1930 YMDSMEA
+1930 
-1937 ATKRLQN
+1937 
-1944 AWEGFTQSL
+1944 
-1953 ETSTVMKLI
+1953 
-1962 TNTAA
+1962 
-1967 FLVENAD
+1967 
-1974 KLKYLV
+1974 
-1980 TAIAAASSA
+1980 
-1989 KIFDFFTNKGEIGG
+1989 
-2003 FKGLIANIP
+2003 
-2012 FIGRG
+2012 
-2017 TKTNNILESIDK
+2017 
-2029 KVGNIEKGV
+2029 
-2038 GADALANQTKNGGF
+2038 
-2052 FKRLG
+2052 
-2057 GFLKTGFGR
+2057 
-2066 GDIYDPETGKS
+2066 ETG
-2077 ISYNL
+2077 
-2082 LKKYQILRDEKGWM
+2082 
-2096 PVSQMETYS
+2096 T
-2105 KLLKQRQIGNAAMG
+2105 
-2119 AVSAVL
+2119 
-2125 TNLLTTK
+2125 
-2132 EVGASGLG
+2132 
-2140 KLVNT
+2140 
-2145 TDQTIEE
+2145 
-2152 TAGDKIRRTLA
+2152 
-2163 SGGLAALGGAFFGP
+2163 
-2177 FGAMIGQVVG
+2177 
-2187 EGAASIVSTIVHRSE
+2187 
-2202 LEMKQRVQ
+2202 
-2210 IAKENVNKLD
+2210 
-2220 NLVSTIDSGDRL
+2220 
-2232 LSEEINTAEGYQ
+2232 
-2244 DLYDYTDKLYEQLF
+2244 
-2258 ELQYERDIDITEAFN
+2258 
-2273 NALANND
+2273 
-2280 ESVHITK
+2280 
-2287 ISDLVDSINTGN
+2287 
-2299 VEQRKMIKR
+2299 
-2308 QLEIAESQV
+2308 
-2317 KIAEIRKAQEAER
+2317 
-2330 KKANDAIKSDEVY
+2330 
-2343 KETMFETASPQLKGF
+2343 
-2358 NFEGLEWKGW
+2358 
-2368 AKNKLQF
+2368 
-2375 SQTGLSTD
+2375 
-2383 TKNEILKK
+2383 
-2391 NIALL
+2391 
-2396 REAITQT
+2396 
-2403 SDTGKI
+2403 
-2409 EAYNTFIKSFEKFT
+2409 
-2423 NKVDS
+2423 
-2428 AYATIEKL
+2428 
-2436 NKEIFKSEVNFGFL
+2436 
-2450 SADIHDLSDE
+2450 
-2460 ELQDLTMDGIMG
+2460 
-2472 RVVQTME
+2472 
-2479 EQGYEVRDTAGYI
+2479 
-2492 KKDYADAIKTQIT
+2492 
-2505 NDSELSA
+2505 
-2512 LQNVSTKT
+2512 T
-2520 LSELTAA
+2520 LSELA
-2527 QERFTDATGAT
+2527 
-2538 IDEWNK
+2538 
-2544 WYDLAVKGAL
+2544 
-2554 SEEIAKIVYAANPEK
+2554 SAAN
-2569 IEQFARAWNMTT
+2569 
-2581 EEIKGLV
+2581 
-2588 EEFPNLTTAI
+2588 
-2598 GLMNPSQVREYYGG
+2598 
-2612 FTGIFD
+2612 
-2618 DWSNDLVL
+2618 
-2626 SASNLEKLIS
+2626 
-2636 DYPQL
+2636 
-2641 LKYYKSGTLSSE
+2641 
-2653 LIKSM
+2653 
-2658 GNEQAVA
+2658 
-2665 YSNALFNEII
+2665 
-2675 SSKDVGS
+2675 
-2682 EFKKALKEQD
+2682 
-2692 KTFIGIA
+2692 
-2699 SSNEIESV
+2699 
-2707 YKQYLI
+2707 
-2713 GLKDINSMI
+2713 
-2722 EKSIELK
+2722 
-2729 QSDNEE
+2729 
-2735 ERKAGELI
+2735 
-2743 TSLINKYMDYE
+2743 
-2754 QEIEWANPFYDKA
+2754 
-2767 KQAEI
+2767 
-2772 ELFERQINNLEEQK
+2772 
-2786 NALSDVNSERE
+2786 
-2797 KELELIKAKEALEN
+2797 
-2811 AKKEKR
+2811 
-2817 RVYRAGIGFVMEAD
+2817 
-2831 EDAITQAQKQI
+2831 
-2842 SELDISKK
+2842 
-2850 QDDIQLQIDQYELL
+2850 
-2864 KNILSSQDD
+2864 
-2873 EKTKQNNKEALDEW
+2873 EW
-2887 LKSSGYNGVSDVVSA
+2887 LDNC
-2902 LIEGYAKNKLVINVG
+2902 L
-2917 SGVIK
+2917 
-2922 DADGNIIG
+2922 
-2930 KTGNIGD
+2930 
-2937 DESGYIGSKNENITK
+2937 
-2952 SSEKLST
+2952 
-2959 AIGDFVEA
+2959 
-2967 ENKIKSMKI
+2967 
-2976 GQAGYAEA
+2976 
-2984 AQDYGHKKD
+2984 GH
-2993 VLNEA
+2993 
-2998 VISADSA
+2998 
-3005 GVKSVD
+3005 
-3011 MNYARKLLSGY
+3011 YKLL
-3022 QEPTHTDWKLIEGL
+3022 
-3036 SNPSTKGHAAEGTH
+3036 
-3050 DIMLTTDHP
+3050 
-3059 LTSKEKEKQFKKD
+3059 
-3072 KYSYIKLYD
+3072 
-3081 ASNESLGSWESLT
+3081 
-3094 KVKGRNISNL
+3094 
-3104 PDYTIIMNDDY
+3104 
-3115 KDAYAFVKDGKL
+3115 
-3127 YWLSDTKGNVKK
+3127 
-3139 EYTWQDT
+3139 
-3146 WASGTLSTPIDSTAL
+3146 
-3161 INELGTEAVITPGG
+3161 
-3175 TLTALPSKTGIV
+3175 
-3187 PADITRNVWALGEVA
+3187 
-3202 PTLVA
+3202 
-3207 QLSSLNQKALT
+3207 
-3218 GNAGNTTYEEG
+3218 
-3229 QYIDNLTMNVYP
+3229 
-3241 TKDYDMDKLLSEAR
+3241 
-3255 AKAKL
+3255 
-3260 TRHNN
+3260 

>member
-118 LVVESS
+118 LVVESN

-148 RVRGERALKAQ
+148 RARGERALKAQ

-201 TKVKTA
+201 TKVKTT

-337 GETKIRPTSSR
+337 GEAKIRPTTSR
-348 DLLKLVKQYN
+348 DLLKLVKQYD

-430 NPKFMKSKG
+430 NPKFMKAKG
-439 IKGLDA
+439 IKGNLDA
-445 LKVFHLPFKYGE
+445 LKVFHLPFRGGK
-457 QGGVYD
+457 GGVYD
-463 VDTADDAMMWQWIKS
+463 VGTADDAMMWQWIKS
-478 AFDILGGE
+478 AFDILAGE

-500 LTLGEWQNKKKG
+500 LTLGEWQNEKKG

-579 VNGKRVPLLDEQ
+579 VDGKRVPLLDEK
-591 GNIQYDESGK
+591 GNAQYDASGK

-606 QDIVSSMPPR
+606 QDIVSSVPPR

-624 GALWDRLRGDLDSF
+624 GALWDKLRGDLNSF
-638 QKEIEK
+638 QKDIEGI
-644 VATDEYANIADKMT
+644 VDDEYANISNRMT
-658 KIQERISKI
+658 KIQNQISKI
-667 KISYAEAKEYVPDEQ
+667 KISYIEAKEFVTDAN
-682 GNLQEVTKL
+682 GNLIETTKTM
-691 VPANEKEK
+691 PANEKEK
-699 AKENRRDKLMAQREA
+699 AKENRRNKLIIQREA
-714 LRAQLAEKASS
+714 LREQLANQATS

-731 FKTEQG
+731 FKTDQG
-737 YGSAQTVGGGF
+737 YGSAQTIGGGY

-755 YRIHAEQDDGLAEKI
+755 YRIHSESGDGLADQI

-780 AGLSDFQL
+780 AGLSNFQL

-794 LAGIATKDEA
+794 LVGIAAKDEA

-819 HSIIAP
+819 HSVIAP
-825 DLDRVQKLEDQIKA
+825 DLERAQELESQIIA
-839 LNQERASLDKGVPNP
+839 LNKERASLDKDVLNP
-854 RIEEIDELV
+854 RIEEIDKLV
-863 QRLIAEQDR
+863 QQLIAEQDR
-872 LKYAQEVGG
+872 IKYAQEVGG
-881 IFSDEPIGINE
+881 IFTDEPIGINE
-892 MTDDYA
+892 MTEDYA
-898 LEKGKKSAAMRG
+898 SEKGKKSAQMRG
-910 GAATN
+910 EAATN
-915 RAAQMIGRLR
+915 RAARMISRLR

-1017 DISTGVQ
+1017 DISAGVQ

-1062 LSEKAK
+1062 LSDKAK

-1083 QYEQYASSI
+1083 QYEQYVSSI

-1246 QTGFDIEDYDKKY
+1246 QTGFDIEDYDKRY

-1271 YALAMKVGRGET
+1271 YALAIKVGRGET

-1317 LQMGVPDDMSE
+1317 LQMGMPDDMSE

-1362 GVKGDESY
+1362 GVKGDESD

-1375 AAVVNQIKSL
+1375 AAIVNQIKSL
-1385 PDQALLNTASE
+1385 PDQALLNTTSE
-1396 INDAKNIDVDANS
+1396 INDAKNVDVDANS

-1416 KVENNTEMTE
+1416 KVENNTETTE
-1426 IKADTVVVNEAESSA
+1426 IKADTVVVNEGVAEVTKVQAESSNKM
-1441 DAEKPAKRR
+1441 E
-1450 GRPRKKKTEDIEGTT
+1450 
-1465 RLSDE
+1465 
-1470 MGVSS
+1470 VSS

-1504 ADAEKRQKQDIREYQ
+1504 ADTEKRQKQDIREYQ

-1626 ADFGIAAKILNKI
+1626 ADFGVAAKVLNKI

-1652 LDAAMTNVRVVT
+1652 LDAAMTNIRIVS
-1664 GASAEEAQMLARGYT
+1664 GKSMEEAQEFMRGL
-1679 QLAKEL
+1679 QQ
-1685 GVTTVEIANSANE
+1685 IA
-1698 WARQGYEAEEANQ
+1698 Q
-1711 LIVASSKLA
+1711 
-1720 KLGMISTTEA
+1720 
-1730 TKDLTSAIKGFKLS
+1730 
-1744 TEEAMSVVDKLTKI
+1744 
-1758 DQVAAISAGNLA
+1758 
-1770 EGLARVATTAQQ
+1770 
-1782 AGLSLDETAAMV
+1782 
-1794 TTITEVTQRDASTA
+1794 
-1808 GEALRTLISRYS
+1808 
-1820 NVKAGVFTSMGEE
+1820 
-1833 AEETSGN
+1833 
-1840 INDIEKVLGKLG
+1840 
-1852 IRIRTSGTEMRSIED
+1852 
-1867 VLDELA
+1867 
-1873 EKWDT
+1873 
-1878 LDDVSRNAVASAF
+1878 
-1891 AGVRQRESFN
+1891 
-1901 ILLSNW
+1901 
-1907 DRVKELTEESANAA
+1907 
-1921 GTADEKYTA
+1921 
-1930 YMDSMEA
+1930 
-1937 ATKRLQN
+1937 
-1944 AWEGFTQSL
+1944 
-1953 ETSTVMKLI
+1953 
-1962 TNTAA
+1962 
-1967 FLVENAD
+1967 
-1974 KLKYLV
+1974 
-1980 TAIAAASSA
+1980 
-1989 KIFDFFTNKGEIGG
+1989 
-2003 FKGLIANIP
+2003 
-2012 FIGRG
+2012 
-2017 TKTNNILESIDK
+2017 
-2029 KVGNIEKGV
+2029 
-2038 GADALANQTKNGGF
+2038 
-2052 FKRLG
+2052 
-2057 GFLKTGFGR
+2057 KTG
-2066 GDIYDPETGKS
+2066 T
-2077 ISYNL
+2077 
-2082 LKKYQILRDEKGWM
+2082 
-2096 PVSQMETYS
+2096 
-2105 KLLKQRQIGNAAMG
+2105 
-2119 AVSAVL
+2119 
-2125 TNLLTTK
+2125 
-2132 EVGASGLG
+2132 
-2140 KLVNT
+2140 
-2145 TDQTIEE
+2145 
-2152 TAGDKIRRTLA
+2152 
-2163 SGGLAALGGAFFGP
+2163 
-2177 FGAMIGQVVG
+2177 
-2187 EGAASIVSTIVHRSE
+2187 
-2202 LEMKQRVQ
+2202 
-2210 IAKENVNKLD
+2210 
-2220 NLVSTIDSGDRL
+2220 
-2232 LSEEINTAEGYQ
+2232 
-2244 DLYDYTDKLYEQLF
+2244 
-2258 ELQYERDIDITEAFN
+2258 
-2273 NALANND
+2273 
-2280 ESVHITK
+2280 
-2287 ISDLVDSINTGN
+2287 
-2299 VEQRKMIKR
+2299 
-2308 QLEIAESQV
+2308 
-2317 KIAEIRKAQEAER
+2317 
-2330 KKANDAIKSDEVY
+2330 
-2343 KETMFETASPQLKGF
+2343 
-2358 NFEGLEWKGW
+2358 
-2368 AKNKLQF
+2368 
-2375 SQTGLSTD
+2375 
-2383 TKNEILKK
+2383 
-2391 NIALL
+2391 
-2396 REAITQT
+2396 
-2403 SDTGKI
+2403 
-2409 EAYNTFIKSFEKFT
+2409 
-2423 NKVDS
+2423 
-2428 AYATIEKL
+2428 
-2436 NKEIFKSEVNFGFL
+2436 
-2450 SADIHDLSDE
+2450 
-2460 ELQDLTMDGIMG
+2460 
-2472 RVVQTME
+2472 
-2479 EQGYEVRDTAGYI
+2479 
-2492 KKDYADAIKTQIT
+2492 
-2505 NDSELSA
+2505 
-2512 LQNVSTKT
+2512 T
-2520 LSELTAA
+2520 LSELA
-2527 QERFTDATGAT
+2527 
-2538 IDEWNK
+2538 
-2544 WYDLAVKGAL
+2544 
-2554 SEEIAKIVYAANPEK
+2554 SAAN
-2569 IEQFARAWNMTT
+2569 
-2581 EEIKGLV
+2581 
-2588 EEFPNLTTAI
+2588 
-2598 GLMNPSQVREYYGG
+2598 
-2612 FTGIFD
+2612 
-2618 DWSNDLVL
+2618 
-2626 SASNLEKLIS
+2626 
-2636 DYPQL
+2636 
-2641 LKYYKSGTLSSE
+2641 
-2653 LIKSM
+2653 
-2658 GNEQAVA
+2658 
-2665 YSNALFNEII
+2665 
-2675 SSKDVGS
+2675 
-2682 EFKKALKEQD
+2682 
-2692 KTFIGIA
+2692 
-2699 SSNEIESV
+2699 
-2707 YKQYLI
+2707 
-2713 GLKDINSMI
+2713 
-2722 EKSIELK
+2722 
-2729 QSDNEE
+2729 
-2735 ERKAGELI
+2735 
-2743 TSLINKYMDYE
+2743 
-2754 QEIEWANPFYDKA
+2754 
-2767 KQAEI
+2767 
-2772 ELFERQINNLEEQK
+2772 
-2786 NALSDVNSERE
+2786 
-2797 KELELIKAKEALEN
+2797 
-2811 AKKEKR
+2811 
-2817 RVYRAGIGFVMEAD
+2817 
-2831 EDAITQAQKQI
+2831 
-2842 SELDISKK
+2842 
-2850 QDDIQLQIDQYELL
+2850 
-2864 KNILSSQDD
+2864 
-2873 EKTKQNNKEALDEW
+2873 EW
-2887 LKSSGYNGVSDVVSA
+2887 LDNC
-2902 LIEGYAKNKLVINVG
+2902 L
-2917 SGVIK
+2917 
-2922 DADGNIIG
+2922 
-2930 KTGNIGD
+2930 
-2937 DESGYIGSKNENITK
+2937 
-2952 SSEKLST
+2952 
-2959 AIGDFVEA
+2959 
-2967 ENKIKSMKI
+2967 
-2976 GQAGYAEA
+2976 
-2984 AQDYGHKKD
+2984 GH
-2993 VLNEA
+2993 
-2998 VISADSA
+2998 
-3005 GVKSVD
+3005 
-3011 MNYARKLLSGY
+3011 YKLL
-3022 QEPTHTDWKLIEGL
+3022 
-3036 SNPSTKGHAAEGTH
+3036 
-3050 DIMLTTDHP
+3050 
-3059 LTSKEKEKQFKKD
+3059 
-3072 KYSYIKLYD
+3072 
-3081 ASNESLGSWESLT
+3081 
-3094 KVKGRNISNL
+3094 
-3104 PDYTIIMNDDY
+3104 
-3115 KDAYAFVKDGKL
+3115 
-3127 YWLSDTKGNVKK
+3127 
-3139 EYTWQDT
+3139 
-3146 WASGTLSTPIDSTAL
+3146 
-3161 INELGTEAVITPGG
+3161 
-3175 TLTALPSKTGIV
+3175 
-3187 PADITRNVWALGEVA
+3187 
-3202 PTLVA
+3202 
-3207 QLSSLNQKALT
+3207 
-3218 GNAGNTTYEEG
+3218 
-3229 QYIDNLTMNVYP
+3229 
-3241 TKDYDMDKLLSEAR
+3241 
-3255 AKAKL
+3255 
-3260 TRHNN
+3260 

>member
-24 QELLNKGMGNHK
+24 QELLNKEMGNHK

-118 LVVESS
+118 LVVESN

-148 RVRGERALKAQ
+148 RAKGEKALKAQ

-215 DFSNIRQL
+215 DFNNIRQL

-337 GETKIRPTSSR
+337 GEAKIRPTTSR

-382 GDEVVEVAGT
+382 GDEVVEVTGT

-457 QGGVYD
+457 RGGVYD

-478 AFDILGGE
+478 AFDILAGE

-579 VNGKRVPLLDEQ
+579 VDGKRVPLLDEK
-591 GNIQYDESGK
+591 GNAQYDASGK

-606 QDIVSSMPPR
+606 QDIVSSVPPR

-624 GALWDRLRGDLDSF
+624 GALWDKLRGDLNSF
-638 QKEIEK
+638 QKDIEGI
-644 VATDEYANIADKMT
+644 VDDEYANISNRMT
-658 KIQERISKI
+658 KIQNQISKI
-667 KISYAEAKEYVPDEQ
+667 KISYIEAKEFVTDAN
-682 GNLQEVTKL
+682 GNLIETTKTM
-691 VPANEKEK
+691 PANEKEK
-699 AKENRRDKLMAQREA
+699 AKENRRNKLIIQREA
-714 LRAQLAEKASS
+714 LREQLANQATS

-731 FKTEQG
+731 FKTDQG
-737 YGSAQTVGGGF
+737 YGSAQTIGGGY

-755 YRIHAEQDDGLAEKI
+755 YRIHSESGDGLADQI

-780 AGLSDFQL
+780 AGLSNFQL

-794 LAGIATKDEA
+794 LVGIAAKDEA

-819 HSIIAP
+819 HSVIAP
-825 DLDRVQKLEDQIKA
+825 DLERAQELESQIIA
-839 LNQERASLDKGVPNP
+839 LNKERASLDKDVLNP
-854 RIEEIDELV
+854 RIEEIDKLV
-863 QRLIAEQDR
+863 QQLIAEQDR
-872 LKYAQEVGG
+872 VKYAQEVGG
-881 IFSDEPIGINE
+881 IFTDESIGINE
-892 MTDDYA
+892 MTEDYA
-898 LEKGKKSAAMRG
+898 SEKGKKSARMRG
-910 GAATN
+910 EAATN
-915 RAAQMIGRLR
+915 RAARMISRLR

-992 RNLKNKIRGLE
+992 RNLKNKVRGLE
-1003 NLDENQIEAAVQGL
+1003 NLDENQIEEAVRGL

-1048 DEFLSPEMEEVNKS
+1048 DEFLSSEMEEVNKS

-1117 QLKSNLATALQK
+1117 QLKSNLATVLQK

-1186 PNEILTTKPEMIAE
+1186 PNEILTTKPEMIVE

-1206 EKLRN
+1206 EKLRD

-1271 YALAMKVGRGET
+1271 YALAIKVGRGET

-1293 GRTRLSGETLQKY
+1293 GKTHLSGETLQKY

-1317 LQMGVPDDMSE
+1317 LQMGMPDDMSE

-1362 GVKGDESY
+1362 GVKGDESD

-1385 PDQALLNTASE
+1385 PDQALLNTTSE
-1396 INDAKNIDVDANS
+1396 INDAKNVDVDANS

-1416 KVENNTEMTE
+1416 KVENNTETTE
-1426 IKADTVVVNEAESSA
+1426 IKADTVVINEAESSA
-1441 DAEKPAKRR
+1441 DAEKPTKRR
-1450 GRPRKKKTEDIEGTT
+1450 GRPRKKKAEDVEVASES
-1465 RLSDE
+1465 SDKME
-1470 MGVSS
+1470 VSS
-1475 DGGAGGDGGGKKPPK
+1475 DGGTGGADGGGKKPPK

-1504 ADAEKRQKQDIREYQ
+1504 ADTEKRQKQDIREYQ
-1519 QYVNKVISL
+1519 QYINRVISL

-1568 DALVKRVAAEQS
+1568 DALKQRVATEQA
-1580 ATKAS
+1580 ATKES

-1590 ELKKQSNAQKN
+1590 ALRKQSNAQKN

-1615 ANDIRRATMRI
+1615 ANDIRRATMRV

-1652 LDAAMTNVRVVT
+1652 LDAAMTNIRVVT
-1664 GASAEEAQMLARGYT
+1664 GATAEEAQILARGYT

-1685 GVTTVEIANSANE
+1685 GITTVEVANSANE
-1698 WARQGYEAEEANQ
+1698 WARQGYEAEQANQ
-1711 LIVASSKLA
+1711 LIIASSKLA

-1744 TEEAMSVVDKLTKI
+1744 TEDAMSVVDKLTKV

-1770 EGLARVATTAQQ
+1770 EGLARVSTTAQQ

-1852 IRIRTSGTEMRSIED
+1852 IQIRTSGTEMRSIED

-1873 EKWDT
+1873 EKWNT

-1921 GTADEKYTA
+1921 GTADEKYSA

-1953 ETSTVMKLI
+1953 ETSTVMKFL
-1962 TNTAA
+1962 TNSVAL
-1967 FLVENAD
+1967 LVENAD
-1974 KLKYLV
+1974 KLKYIITV
-1980 TAIAAASSA
+1980 FAAASSA
-1989 KIFDFFTNKGEIGG
+1989 KIFDFFTNKGETGG

-2029 KVGNIEKGV
+2029 KVGIIQGEVQKDKSGM
-2038 GADALANQTKNGGF
+2038 TKNGGLISKIGQYAADKRTVGKDRKF
-2052 FKRLG
+2052 IKDYESGKFDSVTDPSIQNAYYKRYLGAKQNLSSDDNEALKRLLDAKAARMTAFAQTAAVSG
-2057 GFLKTGFGR
+2057 IATLATQLMTTKQVSGYGQTVE
-2066 GDIYDPETGKS
+2066 ETGGDKA
-2077 ISYNL
+2077 
-2082 LKKYQILRDEKGWM
+2082 LR
-2096 PVSQMETYS
+2096 T
-2105 KLLKQRQIGNAAMG
+2105 
-2119 AVSAVL
+2119 
-2125 TNLLTTK
+2125 
-2132 EVGASGLG
+2132 GLA
-2140 KLVNT
+2140 
-2145 TDQTIEE
+2145 
-2152 TAGDKIRRTLA
+2152 TAGSVAGATTALIPVIGPMIAPIVSSLGSIA
-2163 SGGLAALGGAFFGP
+2163 GEGLAGLIAKWA
-2177 FGAMIGQVVG
+2177 
-2187 EGAASIVSTIVHRSE
+2187 HKDE
-2202 LEMKQRVQ
+2202 LQMKQRVAE
-2210 IAKENVNKLD
+2210 AKENLSALGDIKTAIENNEDLLSKDSYTSEDYEKLKTYADSLRKTFTNND
-2220 NLVSTIDSGDRL
+2220 NLAKAFLADVNNLGVGTFTTIEDI
-2232 LSEEINTAEGYQ
+2232 LS
-2244 DLYDYTDKLYEQLF
+2244 
-2258 ELQYERDIDITEAFN
+2258 R
-2273 NALANND
+2273 
-2280 ESVHITK
+2280 ITK
-2287 ISDLVDSINTGN
+2287 GNADINK
-2299 VEQRKMIKR
+2299 QLKR
-2308 QLEIAESQV
+2308 QLELTTARLTVEETLGKQEEDRAEINKYSKDNGFRVLQSNTPGDLSNFVGRFGSVSKYDTISVRNRHAIKKTKYGIQVAGNTIEEQFENAEQILQNFRNAGGKYNDIAQEWEKVVDEYQKQLNKQTKLNNELLSTQVDYAYLTSDILNTKSRDEIRDLGMEGVV
-2317 KIAEIRKAQEAER
+2317 KIIRDELISQGVGVVDEQGVIHQDAY
-2330 KKANDAIKSDEVY
+2330 DAIVKKIRSD
-2343 KETMFETASPQLKGF
+2343 
-2358 NFEGLEWKGW
+2358 
-2368 AKNKLQF
+2368 
-2375 SQTGLSTD
+2375 ST
-2383 TKNEILKK
+2383 
-2391 NIALL
+2391 
-2396 REAITQT
+2396 
-2403 SDTGKI
+2403 
-2409 EAYNTFIKSFEKFT
+2409 
-2423 NKVDS
+2423 
-2428 AYATIEKL
+2428 
-2436 NKEIFKSEVNFGFL
+2436 
-2450 SADIHDLSDE
+2450 LSDYITKDIRSIG
-2460 ELQDLTMDGIMG
+2460 DLISKDDIRGI
-2472 RVVQTME
+2472 E
-2479 EQGYEVRDTAGYI
+2479 
-2492 KKDYADAIKTQIT
+2492 
-2505 NDSELSA
+2505 S
-2512 LQNVSTKT
+2512 
-2520 LSELTAA
+2520 
-2527 QERFTDATGAT
+2527 
-2538 IDEWNK
+2538 
-2544 WYDLAVKGAL
+2544 
-2554 SEEIAKIVYAANPEK
+2554 
-2569 IEQFARAWNMTT
+2569 FARAFGLTT
-2581 EEIKGLV
+2581 EAAKELGKQFGY
-2588 EEFPNLTTAI
+2588 LTQSM
-2598 GLMNPSQVREYYGG
+2598 GLMNVQETTEYYEKLSTVFSNLSSNVALTAGQINSLLTTSELKDLLPYLMNQDDPDALIKELYKRIYGGGQDVHMENALYDATMGMSTDKFREYLQNKGLKEYAAEIDKGG
-2612 FTGIFD
+2612 YTTLSQIRDAVKEFD
-2618 DWSNDLVL
+2618 ETDPRRQAFLEYLETINYTYSKDLT
-2626 SASNLEKLIS
+2626 ALEK
-2636 DYPQL
+2636 P
-2641 LKYYKSGTLSSE
+2641 SE
-2653 LIKSM
+2653 YIKS
-2658 GNEQAVA
+2658 Q
-2665 YSNALFNEII
+2665 L
-2675 SSKDVGS
+2675 
-2682 EFKKALKEQD
+2682 
-2692 KTFIGIA
+2692 
-2699 SSNEIESV
+2699 
-2707 YKQYLI
+2707 
-2713 GLKDINSMI
+2713 
-2722 EKSIELK
+2722 
-2729 QSDNEE
+2729 EE
-2735 ERKAGELI
+2735 
-2743 TSLINKYMDYE
+2743 
-2754 QEIEWANPFYDKA
+2754 
-2767 KQAEI
+2767 
-2772 ELFERQINNLEEQK
+2772 QINNLQEQK
-2786 NALSDVNSERE
+2786 DALSQINDERE
-2797 KELELIKAKEALEN
+2797 KELNLIKAKQALED
-2811 AKKEKR
+2811 ARKEKR
-2817 RVYRAGIGFVMEAD
+2817 RVYRAGVGFSYESNEEAIA
-2831 EDAITQAQKQI
+2831 EAQKNLENLNTQKRQENLQTQIDALQMQKNIIEALPNQAQLEQTKKI
-2842 SELDISKK
+2842 WELWAADKGTKGSLASVTEGVTMLADAYTNATNRMNMRAKTEGV
-2850 QDDIQLQIDQYELL
+2850 L
-2864 KNILSSQDD
+2864 NTPD
-2873 EKTKQNNKEALDEW
+2873 EKSGMQTSDENTNPIITLSKTQIEYTKTL
-2887 LKSSGYNGVSDVVSA
+2887 VSDLA
-2902 LIEGYAKNKLVINVG
+2902 DIKNFLLYGAK
-2917 SGVIK
+2917 
-2922 DADGNIIG
+2922 
-2930 KTGNIGD
+2930 
-2937 DESGYIGSKNENITK
+2937 SKNFQEMMDFVNKNNMLQGDYARWGQMFHHYGVADKWASLTDEEREIIRKQAK
-2952 SSEKLST
+2952 SR
-2959 AIGDFVEA
+2959 AIGD
-2967 ENKIKSMKI
+2967 
-2976 GQAGYAEA
+2976 
-2984 AQDYGHKKD
+2984 
-2993 VLNEA
+2993 
-2998 VISADSA
+2998 ISF
-3005 GVKSVD
+3005 
-3011 MNYARKLLSGY
+3011 SG
-3022 QEPTHTDWKLIEGL
+3022 G
-3036 SNPSTKGHAAEGTH
+3036 G
-3050 DIMLTTDHP
+3050 
-3059 LTSKEKEKQFKKD
+3059 
-3072 KYSYIKLYD
+3072 
-3081 ASNESLGSWESLT
+3081 
-3094 KVKGRNISNL
+3094 
-3104 PDYTIIMNDDY
+3104 
-3115 KDAYAFVKDGKL
+3115 
-3127 YWLSDTKGNVKK
+3127 
-3139 EYTWQDT
+3139 
-3146 WASGTLSTPIDSTAL
+3146 AL

-3207 QLSSLNQKALT
+3207 QLGSLTQKTLS

-3229 QYIDNLTMNVYP
+3229 QYFDNFTMNVYP
-3241 TKDYDMDKLLSEAR
+3241 AKGDDFNKILEQAR
-3255 AKAKL
+3255 AQMRL

>member
-118 LVVESS
+118 LVVESN

-148 RVRGERALKAQ
+148 RARGERALKAQ

-201 TKVKTA
+201 TKVKTT

-337 GETKIRPTSSR
+337 GEAKIRPTTSR
-348 DLLKLVKQYN
+348 DLLKLVKQYD

-457 QGGVYD
+457 RGGVYD

-478 AFDILGGE
+478 AFDILAGE

-500 LTLGEWQNKKKG
+500 LTLGEWQNKKNG

-579 VNGKRVPLLDEQ
+579 VDGKRVPLLDEK
-591 GNIQYDESGK
+591 GNAQYDASGK

-606 QDIVSSMPPR
+606 QDIVSSVPPR

-624 GALWDRLRGDLDSF
+624 GALWDKLRGDLNSF
-638 QKEIEK
+638 QKDIEGI
-644 VATDEYANIADKMT
+644 VDDEYANISNRMT
-658 KIQERISKI
+658 KIQNQISKI
-667 KISYAEAKEYVPDEQ
+667 KISYIEAKEFITDAN
-682 GNLQEVTKL
+682 GNLIETTRTM
-691 VPANEKEK
+691 PANEKEK
-699 AKENRRDKLMAQREA
+699 AKENRRNKLIIQREA
-714 LRAQLAEKASS
+714 LREQLANQATS

-731 FKTEQG
+731 FKTDQG
-737 YGSAQTVGGGF
+737 YGSAQTIGGGY

-755 YRIHAEQDDGLAEKI
+755 YRIHSESGDGLADQI
-770 ANRFVSYILN
+770 ANRFVSYVLN
-780 AGLSDFQL
+780 AGLSNFQL

-794 LAGIATKDEA
+794 LVGIAAKDEA

-819 HSIIAP
+819 HSVIAP
-825 DLDRVQKLEDQIKA
+825 DLERVQELESQIIA
-839 LNQERASLDKGVPNP
+839 LNQERASLDKDVLNP
-854 RIEEIDELV
+854 RIEEIDKLV
-863 QRLIAEQDR
+863 QQLIAEQDR
-872 LKYAQEVGG
+872 IKYAQEVGG
-881 IFSDEPIGINE
+881 IFTDEPIGINE
-892 MTDDYA
+892 MTEDYA
-898 LEKGKKSAAMRG
+898 SEKGKKSAQMRG
-910 GAATN
+910 EAATN
-915 RAAQMIGRLR
+915 RAARMISRLR

-992 RNLKNKIRGLE
+992 RNLKNKVRGLE
-1003 NLDENQIEAAVQGL
+1003 NLDENQIEEAVQGL

-1271 YALAMKVGRGET
+1271 YALAIKIGRGET

-1317 LQMGVPDDMSE
+1317 LQMGMPDDMPE

-1362 GVKGDESY
+1362 GVKGDESD

-1375 AAVVNQIKSL
+1375 AAIVNQIKSL
-1385 PDQALLNTASE
+1385 PDQALLNTTSE
-1396 INDAKNIDVDANS
+1396 INDAKNVDVDANS

-1416 KVENNTEMTE
+1416 KVENNTETTE
-1426 IKADTVVVNEAESSA
+1426 IKADTVVVNEGVAEVTKVQ
-1441 DAEKPAKRR
+1441 AEPSNKM
-1450 GRPRKKKTEDIEGTT
+1450 E
-1465 RLSDE
+1465 
-1470 MGVSS
+1470 VSS
-1475 DGGAGGDGGGKKPPK
+1475 DGGVGGDGGGKKPPK

-1497 SDEEKAQ
+1497 SNEEKAQ
-1504 ADAEKRQKQDIREYQ
+1504 EQAVKEALKTEREYQ
-1519 QYVNKVISL
+1519 QYLNQRFSLLSKIEAAQAKYNISIGKERAAAAGVIQTGNIEL
-1528 ESQIDK
+1528 KYLDKRNEALIESM
-1534 LQRQA
+1534 A
-1539 TLSGGKHKDAIY
+1539 
-1551 GTIDAL
+1551 
-1557 NEELGDLNRNN
+1557 RN
-1568 DALVKRVAAEQS
+1568 QS
-1580 ATKAS
+1580 ARKAQM
-1585 IDATA
+1585 DYQQ
-1590 ELKKQSNAQKN
+1590 ELKVATMQQQK
-1601 LVSVKGATSIWDMM
+1601 LLGTKGAKSLWDVM
-1615 ANDIRRATMRI
+1615 ANDIQRAAVRI
-1626 ADFGIAAKILNKI
+1626 TDFGIAARALNKI
-1639 PQDIQKVIQYTKE
+1639 PQDIQKIIQYTKE
-1652 LDAAMTNVRVVT
+1652 LDAAMTNIRIV
-1664 GASAEEAQMLARGYT
+1664 GGYT
-1679 QLAKEL
+1679 EEQAKRLMRSYSEL
-1685 GVTTVEIANSANE
+1685 GNQLSATTTEIAQGMND
-1698 WARQGYEAEEANQ
+1698 WLRQGYDAEEQ
-1711 LIVASSKLA
+1711 LEALVTASTKLS
-1720 KLGMISTTEA
+1720 KLGMISASEA
-1730 TKDLTSAIKGFKLS
+1730 TTALTSALKAFNLAAEDAIK
-1744 TEEAMSVVDKLTKI
+1744 VVDKLTKV
-1758 DQVAAISAGNLA
+1758 DQLAAVSAGGISTALQKSATSAKLA
-1770 EGLARVATTAQQ
+1770 GM
-1782 AGLSLDETAAMV
+1782 SMDELIGSV
-1794 TTITEVTQRDASTA
+1794 SVIGEVTQQSMDTVGNAMKSILA
-1808 GEALRTLISRYS
+1808 RYG
-1820 NVKAGVFTSMGEE
+1820 NVKAGVFVQMGLNDDG
-1833 AEETSGN
+1833 ETSEN
-1840 INDIEKVLGKLG
+1840 INDIEKVLSKLG
-1852 IRIRTSGTEMRSIED
+1852 IKVRSSAKEMRSITD
-1867 VLDELA
+1867 VLDDVNS
-1873 EKWDT
+1873 KWSTFDT
-1878 LDDVSRNAVASAF
+1878 VTKNAIATAF
-1891 AGVRQRESFN
+1891 GGTRMRENF
-1901 ILLSNW
+1901 LVLMENW
-1907 DRVKELTEESANAA
+1907 NRVKELTEESANAA
-1921 GTADEKYTA
+1921 GTADEKYGA
-1930 YMDSMEA
+1930 YTDSIEA
-1937 ATKRLQN
+1937 GLKRVQN
-1944 AWEGFTQSL
+1944 AWENMSQKFESSWLIKSGIGFMEQFVSHLDT
-1953 ETSTVMKLI
+1953 I
-1962 TNTAA
+1962 TRLLTIFAA
-1967 FLVENAD
+1967 TKFAD
-1974 KLKYLV
+1974 K
-1980 TAIAAASSA
+1980 
-1989 KIFDFFTNKGEIGG
+1989 IFTFGANTVKGV
-2003 FKGLIANIP
+2003 P
-2012 FIGRG
+2012 
-2017 TKTNNILESIDK
+2017 NIL
-2029 KVGNIEKGV
+2029 
-2038 GADALANQTKNGGF
+2038 
-2052 FKRLG
+2052 KRL
-2057 GFLKTGFGR
+2057 TGLGTNSA
-2066 GDIYDPETGKS
+2066 GSVTY
-2077 ISYNL
+2077 
-2082 LKKYQILRDEKGWM
+2082 DEKGNMVVSPQETQRDFLIRKGTQTIVDTLNKNGVDTNAILNQIKAIIETTSLGAKAQYDPNTGKIISGLNVGGKDATYVGTNASGERVFTYTKTGRKITSKKRLDDLNRQQDLIDEYNKNLEM
-2096 PVSQMETYS
+2096 PANPNQISGYTGQTWWRGIAKNVKIGDKTYTRTKVPKEVYGS
-2105 KLLKQRQIGNAAMG
+2105 RYAYIDEYGNDIRDISPEQADEIDKLNKKLKQQKRNARIKAG
-2119 AVSAVL
+2119 VTAGGVSAL
-2125 TNLLTTK
+2125 TALTTSK
-2132 EVGASGLG
+2132 QAGSGWGKAITNSDVTVEENSVDKAFRAGMSGILTGAG
-2140 KLVNT
+2140 
-2145 TDQTIEE
+2145 
-2152 TAGDKIRRTLA
+2152 
-2163 SGGLAALGGAFFGP
+2163 AALLGP
-2177 FGAMIGQVVG
+2177 FGAMLGQTLG
-2187 EGAASIVSTIVHRSE
+2187 EGFAEMFSAWFHRDE
-2202 LEMKQRVQ
+2202 IEMKQRVMNAKANLSALESLGSKLDSIDLNEKNSGENFADEIRNYFFENSDLKETFIEALNSNNIVSGVKTLSDLTNVIKNNSISDNKKILQALKETQLKEEIKNLYDSQEEEWSEINSLLTSDLSAFGISGNTLEQRRDSAENAINNLKEFLSNPSNNIEDRGYFETLLSSIETYLNKFNTAIDKQQSQTNDILAKMAQYGFVKSGISDLSGYDLTDLGMEGAIKKVAQALQESGYNVIDSEGKINADIYEQ
-2210 IAKENVNKLD
+2210 ILSQIQKSEIYKSLQYGTKTIGELDLTSEKDVERLKQFARAFNITYDEALKLREEFGDLSTQMAYMTPQEVIDYYNNLSSIFNDLAVNSAVSSDNITKILTDSNYQSLIPYLTQGTEVLQSKLYERLLGGEQDLVYGKSLFSSLMSNSTIFEEFKNKLD
-2220 NLVSTIDSGDRL
+2220 D
-2232 LSEEINTAEGYQ
+2232 A
-2244 DLYDYTDKLYEQLF
+2244 DLQ
-2258 ELQYERDIDITEAFN
+2258 R
-2273 NALANND
+2273 
-2280 ESVHITK
+2280 K
-2287 ISDLVDSINTGN
+2287 ISDLGYTSFQSIITAVQEGTLNEDDEIVKRAKAAIASWN
-2299 VEQRKMIKR
+2299 VEYKKD
-2308 QLEIAESQV
+2308 LEG
-2317 KIAEIRKAQEAER
+2317 
-2330 KKANDAIKSDEVY
+2330 
-2343 KETMFETASPQLKGF
+2343 T
-2358 NFEGLEWKGW
+2358 
-2368 AKNKLQF
+2368 NKLI
-2375 SQTGLSTD
+2375 SYQT
-2383 TKNEILKK
+2383 N
-2391 NIALL
+2391 LL
-2396 REAITQT
+2396 
-2403 SDTGKI
+2403 D
-2409 EAYNTFIKSFEKFT
+2409 
-2423 NKVDS
+2423 D
-2428 AYATIEKL
+2428 
-2436 NKEIFKSEVNFGFL
+2436 
-2450 SADIHDLSDE
+2450 
-2460 ELQDLTMDGIMG
+2460 
-2472 RVVQTME
+2472 
-2479 EQGYEVRDTAGYI
+2479 
-2492 KKDYADAIKTQIT
+2492 QIT
-2505 NDSELSA
+2505 NLNQQKE
-2512 LQNVSTKT
+2512 
-2520 LSELTAA
+2520 
-2527 QERFTDATGAT
+2527 
-2538 IDEWNK
+2538 
-2544 WYDLAVKGAL
+2544 AL
-2554 SEEIAKIVYAANPEK
+2554 S
-2569 IEQFARAWNMTT
+2569 
-2581 EEIKGLV
+2581 
-2588 EEFPNLTTAI
+2588 
-2598 GLMNPSQVREYYGG
+2598 
-2612 FTGIFD
+2612 
-2618 DWSNDLVL
+2618 
-2626 SASNLEKLIS
+2626 
-2636 DYPQL
+2636 
-2641 LKYYKSGTLSSE
+2641 
-2653 LIKSM
+2653 
-2658 GNEQAVA
+2658 
-2665 YSNALFNEII
+2665 
-2675 SSKDVGS
+2675 
-2682 EFKKALKEQD
+2682 
-2692 KTFIGIA
+2692 
-2699 SSNEIESV
+2699 
-2707 YKQYLI
+2707 
-2713 GLKDINSMI
+2713 
-2722 EKSIELK
+2722 
-2729 QSDNEE
+2729 
-2735 ERKAGELI
+2735 
-2743 TSLINKYMDYE
+2743 
-2754 QEIEWANPFYDKA
+2754 
-2767 KQAEI
+2767 
-2772 ELFERQINNLEEQK
+2772 QIN
-2786 NALSDVNSERE
+2786 DERE
-2797 KELELIKAKEALEN
+2797 KELNLIKAKDALEN
-2811 AKKEKR
+2811 AKKIRK
-2817 RVYRAGIGFVMEAD
+2817 RVYRAGVGFTYESD
-2831 EDAITQAQKQI
+2831 ETAIEEAQKKVEDLNIQKQQDILQFQI
-2842 SELDISKK
+2842 DALQQQKDILDNLPKAEEMEQLSKIYSQWAGSGEGSMK
-2850 QDDIQLQIDQYELL
+2850 SVSDATAALVGKYRDATVKLDAYTEFLKSLQPSPQPPKDGGKGGGGTIITTPGKKIDANVAGVGRGLFDWGNDDIRITYGNIEYKIETSTPENDNQAEITNSFINTMKKTPDNGEFYAYKGKYYVYHSKAKKWES
-2864 KNILSSQDD
+2864 ILSGR
-2873 EKTKQNNKEALDEW
+2873 LDGD
-2887 LKSSGYNGVSDVVSA
+2887 K
-2902 LIEGYAKNKLVINVG
+2902 LIKILSKEGY
-2917 SGVIK
+2917 
-2922 DADGNIIG
+2922 
-2930 KTGNIGD
+2930 
-2937 DESGYIGSKNENITK
+2937 
-2952 SSEKLST
+2952 
-2959 AIGDFVEA
+2959 
-2967 ENKIKSMKI
+2967 
-2976 GQAGYAEA
+2976 
-2984 AQDYGHKKD
+2984 
-2993 VLNEA
+2993 
-2998 VISADSA
+2998 
-3005 GVKSVD
+3005 
-3011 MNYARKLLSGY
+3011 
-3022 QEPTHTDWKLIEGL
+3022 
-3036 SNPSTKGHAAEGTH
+3036 SN
-3050 DIMLTTDHP
+3050 
-3059 LTSKEKEKQFKKD
+3059 
-3072 KYSYIKLYD
+3072 
-3081 ASNESLGSWESLT
+3081 
-3094 KVKGRNISNL
+3094 
-3104 PDYTIIMNDDY
+3104 
-3115 KDAYAFVKDGKL
+3115 
-3127 YWLSDTKGNVKK
+3127 
-3139 EYTWQDT
+3139 
-3146 WASGTLSTPIDSTAL
+3146 GTLSVPEGLFL

-3202 PTLVA
+3202 LTLVA
-3207 QLSSLNQKALT
+3207 QLGSLSQKALS
-3218 GNAGNTTYEEG
+3218 GNVGNTTYEKG
-3229 QYIDNLTMNVYP
+3229 QYFDNFTMNVYP
-3241 TKDYDMDKLLSEAR
+3241 AKGDDLSKILEQAR
-3255 AKAKL
+3255 AQMRL

>member
-24 QELLNKGMGNHK
+24 QELLNKEMGNHK

-90 YLKKNQAAINKALDT
+90 YLKKNQEAINKALDV

-148 RVRGERALKAQ
+148 RVRGERALKTQ
-159 KARAEKENRMR
+159 KARVEKENRMK

-184 ADYEVIDVPG
+184 SDYEVINVPG
-194 VGHKYKH
+194 WGHDYKH
-201 TKVKTA
+201 KKAKTA
-207 KLKSGKEI
+207 KMRSGKEV
-215 DFSNIRQL
+215 DLGNVRQL

-247 QKIADFEAQYGKT
+247 KKIADFESKHGKT
-260 PLDKDLRKKHSEL
+260 PLDKDKAKEL
-273 LDLQEEYRNAD
+273 SDLKTLQREYEDAN
-284 LNLKKAQ
+284 LNLTNAQ

-303 VEKGQVSLNDLTEDK
+303 VEKSEISLDELTEDRLE
-318 IKELGKQY
+318 ELGKQY
-326 DEIGEGLSFKY
+326 DEIGEGLKLQQR
-337 GETKIRPTSSR
+337 TKNGKLRSVKQNKQIL
-348 DLLKLVKQYN
+348 DLVKKYD

-363 TGLGGQTTT
+363 AGLKGQTTT

-382 GDEVVEVAGT
+382 GDEVVEVVGT
-392 FDSIFNEMSTLID
+392 FDSIFNEMSTLVD
-405 FKTSGRV
+405 FKTSSRV

-430 NPKFMKSKG
+430 NPKFMKAKG
-439 IKGLDA
+439 IKGNLDA
-445 LKVFHLPFKYGE
+445 LKVFHLPFKGGK
-457 QGGVYD
+457 GGVYD
-463 VDTADDAMMWQWIKS
+463 VGTADDAMMWQWIKS
-478 AFDILGGE
+478 AFDILAGE

-579 VNGKRVPLLDEQ
+579 VDGKRVPLLDEK
-591 GNIQYDESGK
+591 GNAQYDASGK

-606 QDIVSSMPPR
+606 QDIVSSVPPR

-624 GALWDRLRGDLDSF
+624 GALWDKLRGDLNSF
-638 QKEIEK
+638 QKDIEGI
-644 VATDEYANIADKMT
+644 VDDEYANISNRMT
-658 KIQERISKI
+658 KIQNQISKI
-667 KISYAEAKEYVPDEQ
+667 KISYIEAKEFVTDAN
-682 GNLQEVTKL
+682 GNLIETTKTM
-691 VPANEKEK
+691 PANEKEK
-699 AKENRRDKLMAQREA
+699 AKENRRNKLIIQREA
-714 LRAQLAEKASS
+714 LREQLANQATS

-731 FKTEQG
+731 FKTDQG
-737 YGSAQTVGGGF
+737 YGSAQTIGGGY

-755 YRIHAEQDDGLAEKI
+755 YRIHSESGDGLADQI

-780 AGLSDFQL
+780 AGLSNFQL

-794 LAGIATKDEA
+794 LVGIAAKDEA

-819 HSIIAP
+819 HSVIAP
-825 DLDRVQKLEDQIKA
+825 DLERAQELESQIIA
-839 LNQERASLDKGVPNP
+839 LNKERASLDKDVLNP
-854 RIEEIDELV
+854 RIEEIDKLV
-863 QRLIAEQDR
+863 QQLIAEQDR
-872 LKYAQEVGG
+872 IKYAQEVGG
-881 IFSDEPIGINE
+881 IFTDEPIGINE
-892 MTDDYA
+892 MTEDYA
-898 LEKGKKSAAMRG
+898 SEKGKKSAQMRG
-910 GAATN
+910 EAATN
-915 RAAQMIGRLR
+915 RAARMISRLR

-986 AWTTFV
+986 AWTTFI
-992 RNLKNKIRGLE
+992 RNLKNKVRGLE
-1003 NLDENQIEAAVQGL
+1003 DLDENQIEEAVQGL

-1246 QTGFDIEDYDKKY
+1246 QTGFDIEDYDKRY

-1271 YALAMKVGRGET
+1271 YALAIKVGRGET

-1293 GRTRLSGETLQKY
+1293 GRTHLSGETLQKY
-1306 EELRKGLEIAQ
+1306 EELRKELEIAQ
-1317 LQMGVPDDMSE
+1317 LQMGIPDDMSE

-1362 GVKGDESY
+1362 GVKGDESD

-1375 AAVVNQIKSL
+1375 AAIVNQIKSL
-1385 PDQALLNTASE
+1385 PDQALLNTTSE
-1396 INDAKNIDVDANS
+1396 INDAKNVDVDANS

-1416 KVENNTEMTE
+1416 KVENNTETTE
-1426 IKADTVVVNEAESSA
+1426 IKADTVVVNEGVAEVTKA
-1441 DAEKPAKRR
+1441 QAEPSNKM
-1450 GRPRKKKTEDIEGTT
+1450 E
-1465 RLSDE
+1465 
-1470 MGVSS
+1470 VSS
-1475 DGGAGGDGGGKKPPK
+1475 DGGAGGGGEPPK
-1490 SGGRKGK
+1490 SGGRKSK
-1497 SDEEKAQ
+1497 S
-1504 ADAEKRQKQDIREYQ
+1504 DAEKARVATEKQQKQDIREYQ
-1519 QYVNKVISL
+1519 QYINKVISL

-1568 DALVKRVAAEQS
+1568 DALVKRVTAEQS

-1626 ADFGIAAKILNKI
+1626 ADFGIAAKLLNKI
-1639 PQDIQKVIQYTKE
+1639 PRDIQKVIQYTKE
-1652 LDAAMTNVRVVT
+1652 LDAAMTNVRIVT
-1664 GASAEEAQMLARGYT
+1664 GASAEEAKTLAKQYT

-1685 GVTTVEIANSANE
+1685 GSTTTEIANSANE
-1698 WARQGYEAEEANQ
+1698 WARQGYEAEEANN
-1711 LIVASSKLA
+1711 LIIASTKLA

-1833 AEETSGN
+1833 TEETSGN

-1873 EKWDT
+1873 GKWNT

-1907 DRVKELTEESANAA
+1907 DRVRELTEESVNAA
-1921 GTADEKYTA
+1921 GTANEKYEA

-1944 AWEGFTQSL
+1944 AWEGFTQKVEGSAII
-1953 ETSTVMKLI
+1953 KGI
-1962 TNTAA
+1962 TNVAAA
-1967 FLVENAD
+1967 FTENIGPI
-1974 KLKYLV
+1974 LKILGGL
-1980 TAIAAASSA
+1980 TAVFSA
-1989 KIFDFFTNKGEIGG
+1989 EKIFSFLSPGESGG
-2003 FKGLIANIP
+2003 FKGLLSNIP
-2012 FIGRG
+2012 FLGRG
-2017 TKTNNILESIDK
+2017 TKTNNYLESIDK
-2029 KVGNIEKGV
+2029 NVKGIRN
-2038 GADALANQTKNGGF
+2038 NQTAEKIGATKNES
-2052 FKRLG
+2052 
-2057 GFLKTGFGR
+2057 FLKAFIQKGFGR
-2066 GDIYDPETGKS
+2066 GDIIDPETGES
-2077 ISYNL
+2077 VSYAD
-2082 LKKYQILRDEKGWM
+2082 LKMAEKMGIETDTLRKYQGLLAKR
-2096 PVSQMETYS
+2096 Q
-2105 KLLKQRQIGNAAMG
+2105 LKQAA
-2119 AVSAVL
+2119 V
-2125 TNLLTTK
+2125 
-2132 EVGASGLG
+2132 
-2140 KLVNT
+2140 
-2145 TDQTIEE
+2145 
-2152 TAGDKIRRTLA
+2152 
-2163 SGGLAALGGAFFGP
+2163 
-2177 FGAMIGQVVG
+2177 
-2187 EGAASIVSTIVHRSE
+2187 GAASALISNLATTKQVGGGTIGKAITGSNQTVEETVRDKALRTTLSTGLSAVGSIWGPIGSMVGQIAGEGIGNIISTIVHRSE
-2202 LEMKQRVQ
+2202 IEMKQRVQ
-2210 IAKENVNKLD
+2210 IAKENVSKLD
-2220 NLVSTIDSGDRL
+2220 NLASTIDSGNTL

-2244 DLYDYTDKLYEQLF
+2244 DLYDYTDKLYEQLS
-2258 ELQYERDIDITEAFN
+2258 ELQYERGIDITEAFN

-2280 ESVHITK
+2280 ESIHITK

-2299 VEQRKMIKR
+2299 VNQRKMIKR

-2317 KIAEIRKAQEAER
+2317 KIDEIRKTQETER
-2330 KKANDAIKSDEVY
+2330 QKARDAIKNDEVY
-2343 KETMFETASPQLKGF
+2343 KETLFETASPQLKGF

-2368 AKNKLQF
+2368 AKNQLEF

-2383 TKNEILKK
+2383 VKSEILKK
-2391 NIALL
+2391 NITLL
-2396 REAITQT
+2396 QEAIAQT
-2403 SDTGKI
+2403 TDTSKI

-2423 NKVDS
+2423 NKVDA

-2436 NKEIFKSEVNFGFL
+2436 NREVVKSEVNFGFL

-2460 ELQDLTMDGIMG
+2460 ELRDLTMDGIMG

-2492 KKDYADAIKTQIT
+2492 KKDYADAIKTQIA

-2512 LQNVSTKT
+2512 LQSVSTKT

-2527 QERFTDATGAT
+2527 QERFMDATGAT
-2538 IDEWNK
+2538 IDEWDK
-2544 WYDLAVKGAL
+2544 WYDSAVKGAL

-2588 EEFPNLTTAI
+2588 KEFPNLTTAI
-2598 GLMNPSQVREYYGG
+2598 GLMSPSQVREYYGG

-2618 DWSNDLVL
+2618 DWSNDLAL

-2658 GNEQAVA
+2658 GSEQAIA
-2665 YSNALFNEII
+2665 YSNALFNEMI
-2675 SSKDVGS
+2675 SSKGIGS

-2692 KTFIGIA
+2692 ETFIGIA

-2754 QEIEWANPFYDKA
+2754 QEIEWENPFYDKA

-2772 ELFERQINNLEEQK
+2772 DLFERQINDLEEQK

-2937 DESGYIGSKNENITK
+2937 DESGYIGSKNENIAK
-2952 SSEKLST
+2952 SSEKLSS
-2959 AIGDFVEA
+2959 AIGNFVEA

-2984 AQDYGHKKD
+2984 ALDYEHKKD
-2993 VLNEA
+2993 DLNKA
-2998 VISADSA
+2998 VTSADSA
-3005 GVKSVD
+3005 GVKGVD
-3011 MNYARKLLSGY
+3011 MNYARELLSGY
-3022 QEPTHTDWKLIEGL
+3022 QGPEHTDWKLLEGL
-3036 SNPSTKGHAAEGTH
+3036 SNPTNTRGHVAKGTH
-3050 DIMLTTDHP
+3050 NVLLTTDHP
-3059 LTSKEKEKQFKKD
+3059 LTAKEQKKQFKKD
-3072 KYSYIKLYD
+3072 EHSYIKLYD
-3081 ASNESLGSWESLT
+3081 ASNESWGNWEALDA
-3094 KVKGRNISNL
+3094 VEGRSIAGL
-3104 PDYTIIMNDDY
+3104 PDYTVVMNEDY
-3115 KDAYAFVKDGKL
+3115 DDAYAFVKDGKL
-3127 YWLSDTKGNVKK
+3127 YWISDTKGNAQKQFSWH
-3139 EYTWQDT
+3139 TT
-3146 WASGTLSTPIDSTAL
+3146 WASGTLSTPTDSAAL

>member
-47 DDLKDTYKLPM
+47 DDLRDTYKLPM

-70 PKLKE
+70 QKLKE

-90 YLKKNQAAINKALDT
+90 YLKKNQETINKALDV

-358 EFKKQ
+358 KFKKQ

-392 FDSIFNEMSTLID
+392 FDSIFNEISTLID

-500 LTLGEWQNKKKG
+500 LTLGEWQNKKNG
-512 TSGRQW
+512 TSGRRW

-579 VNGKRVPLLDEQ
+579 VDGKRVPLLDEK
-591 GNIQYDESGK
+591 GNAQYDASGK

-606 QDIVSSMPPR
+606 QDIVSSVPPR

-624 GALWDRLRGDLDSF
+624 GALWDKLRGDLNSF
-638 QKEIEK
+638 QKDIEEI
-644 VATDEYANIADKMT
+644 VDDEYANISNRMT
-658 KIQERISKI
+658 KIQNQISKI
-667 KISYAEAKEYVPDEQ
+667 KISYIEAKEFVTDAN
-682 GNLQEVTKL
+682 GNLIETTKTM
-691 VPANEKEK
+691 PANEKEK
-699 AKENRRDKLMAQREA
+699 AKENRRNKLIIQREA
-714 LRAQLAEKASS
+714 LREQLANQATS

-731 FKTEQG
+731 FKTDQG
-737 YGSAQTVGGGF
+737 YGSAQTIGGGY

-755 YRIHAEQDDGLAEKI
+755 YRIHSESGDGLADQI

-780 AGLSDFQL
+780 AGLSNFQL

-794 LAGIATKDEA
+794 LVGIAAKDEA

-819 HSIIAP
+819 HSVIAP
-825 DLDRVQKLEDQIKA
+825 DLERAQELESQIIA
-839 LNQERASLDKGVPNP
+839 LNKERASLDKDVLNP
-854 RIEEIDELV
+854 RIEEIDKLV

-872 LKYAQEVGG
+872 IKYAQEVGG
-881 IFSDEPIGINE
+881 IFTDEPIGINE

-898 LEKGKKSAAMRG
+898 SEKGKKSAQMRG
-910 GAATN
+910 EAATN
-915 RAAQMIGRLR
+915 RAARMISRLR

-992 RNLKNKIRGLE
+992 RNLKNKVRGLE
-1003 NLDENQIEAAVQGL
+1003 NLDENQIEEAVRGL

-1246 QTGFDIEDYDKKY
+1246 QTGFDIEDYDKRY

-1271 YALAMKVGRGET
+1271 YALAIKVGRGET

-1293 GRTRLSGETLQKY
+1293 GRTHLSGETLQKY

-1317 LQMGVPDDMSE
+1317 LQMGMPDDMSE

-1362 GVKGDESY
+1362 GVKGDESD

-1375 AAVVNQIKSL
+1375 AAIVNQIKSL
-1385 PDQALLNTASE
+1385 PDQALLNTTSE
-1396 INDAKNIDVDANS
+1396 INDAKNVDVDANS

-1416 KVENNTEMTE
+1416 KVENNTETTE
-1426 IKADTVVVNEAESSA
+1426 IKADTVVVNEGVAEVTKA
-1441 DAEKPAKRR
+1441 QAEPSNKM
-1450 GRPRKKKTEDIEGTT
+1450 E
-1465 RLSDE
+1465 
-1470 MGVSS
+1470 VSS
-1475 DGGAGGDGGGKKPPK
+1475 DGGTGGGDGGGKKPPK

-1504 ADAEKRQKQDIREYQ
+1504 ADTEKRQKQDIREYQ
-1519 QYVNKVISL
+1519 QYINRVISL

-1568 DALVKRVAAEQS
+1568 DALKQRVATEQA
-1580 ATKAS
+1580 ATKES

-1590 ELKKQSNAQKN
+1590 QLKKQSNAQKN

-1626 ADFGIAAKILNKI
+1626 ADFGVAAKILNKI

-1652 LDAAMTNVRVVT
+1652 LDAAMTNIRIV
-1664 GASAEEAQMLARGYT
+1664 GGYNEKQARSLMRSYT
-1679 QLAKEL
+1679 EL
-1685 GVTTVEIANSANE
+1685 GKTLGATTAEIAEGMST
-1698 WARQGYEAEEANQ
+1698 WLRQGYESNEQLEE
-1711 LIVASSKLA
+1711 LVTASTKLSKLGFMNA
-1720 KLGMISTTEA
+1720 GDA
-1730 TKDLTSAIKGFKLS
+1730 TKALTAALKGFNLEAEKA
-1744 TEEAMSVVDKLTKI
+1744 TEIVDKLVVM
-1758 DQVAAISAGNLA
+1758 DQKAAVSSQGVSEAISKASVSARQAGMSIDELVA
-1770 EGLARVATTAQQ
+1770 SVSVIGEVSQASMDSVGSSMKTLLARY
-1782 AGLSLDETAAMV
+1782 G
-1794 TTITEVTQRDASTA
+1794 
-1808 GEALRTLISRYS
+1808 
-1820 NVKAGVFTSMGEE
+1820 NVKANVFTSMGLNDDG
-1833 AEETSGN
+1833 ETSEN
-1840 INDIEKVLGKLG
+1840 INDIEKVLSKLG
-1852 IRIRTSGTEMRSIED
+1852 IRMRSSSSEIRSITD
-1867 VLDELA
+1867 VLDEVA

-1878 LDDVSRNAVASAF
+1878 LDDVSRGALGTAF
-1891 AGVRQRESFN
+1891 AGRS
-1901 ILLSNW
+1901 
-1907 DRVKELTEESANAA
+1907 
-1921 GTADEKYTA
+1921 Y
-1930 YMDSMEA
+1930 
-1937 ATKRLQN
+1937 
-1944 AWEGFTQSL
+1944 
-1953 ETSTVMKLI
+1953 
-1962 TNTAA
+1962 
-1967 FLVENAD
+1967 
-1974 KLKYLV
+1974 
-1980 TAIAAASSA
+1980 AS
-1989 KIFDFFTNKGEIGG
+1989 
-2003 FKGLIANIP
+2003 
-2012 FIGRG
+2012 
-2017 TKTNNILESIDK
+2017 
-2029 KVGNIEKGV
+2029 V
-2038 GADALANQTKNGGF
+2038 
-2052 FKRLG
+2052 
-2057 GFLKTGFGR
+2057 FG
-2066 GDIYDPETGKS
+2066 
-2077 ISYNL
+2077 
-2082 LKKYQILRDEKGWM
+2082 
-2096 PVSQMETYS
+2096 
-2105 KLLKQRQIGNAAMG
+2105 
-2119 AVSAVL
+2119 
-2125 TNLLTTK
+2125 
-2132 EVGASGLG
+2132 
-2140 KLVNT
+2140 
-2145 TDQTIEE
+2145 
-2152 TAGDKIRRTLA
+2152 
-2163 SGGLAALGGAFFGP
+2163 
-2177 FGAMIGQVVG
+2177 
-2187 EGAASIVSTIVHRSE
+2187 
-2202 LEMKQRVQ
+2202 
-2210 IAKENVNKLD
+2210 
-2220 NLVSTIDSGDRL
+2220 
-2232 LSEEINTAEGYQ
+2232 
-2244 DLYDYTDKLYEQLF
+2244 
-2258 ELQYERDIDITEAFN
+2258 
-2273 NALANND
+2273 
-2280 ESVHITK
+2280 
-2287 ISDLVDSINTGN
+2287 
-2299 VEQRKMIKR
+2299 
-2308 QLEIAESQV
+2308 
-2317 KIAEIRKAQEAER
+2317 
-2330 KKANDAIKSDEVY
+2330 
-2343 KETMFETASPQLKGF
+2343 
-2358 NFEGLEWKGW
+2358 
-2368 AKNKLQF
+2368 
-2375 SQTGLSTD
+2375 
-2383 TKNEILKK
+2383 
-2391 NIALL
+2391 
-2396 REAITQT
+2396 
-2403 SDTGKI
+2403 
-2409 EAYNTFIKSFEKFT
+2409 
-2423 NKVDS
+2423 
-2428 AYATIEKL
+2428 
-2436 NKEIFKSEVNFGFL
+2436 
-2450 SADIHDLSDE
+2450 
-2460 ELQDLTMDGIMG
+2460 
-2472 RVVQTME
+2472 
-2479 EQGYEVRDTAGYI
+2479 
-2492 KKDYADAIKTQIT
+2492 
-2505 NDSELSA
+2505 
-2512 LQNVSTKT
+2512 
-2520 LSELTAA
+2520 
-2527 QERFTDATGAT
+2527 
-2538 IDEWNK
+2538 
-2544 WYDLAVKGAL
+2544 
-2554 SEEIAKIVYAANPEK
+2554 
-2569 IEQFARAWNMTT
+2569 
-2581 EEIKGLV
+2581 
-2588 EEFPNLTTAI
+2588 
-2598 GLMNPSQVREYYGG
+2598 
-2612 FTGIFD
+2612 
-2618 DWSNDLVL
+2618 
-2626 SASNLEKLIS
+2626 
-2636 DYPQL
+2636 
-2641 LKYYKSGTLSSE
+2641 
-2653 LIKSM
+2653 
-2658 GNEQAVA
+2658 
-2665 YSNALFNEII
+2665 
-2675 SSKDVGS
+2675 
-2682 EFKKALKEQD
+2682 
-2692 KTFIGIA
+2692 
-2699 SSNEIESV
+2699 
-2707 YKQYLI
+2707 
-2713 GLKDINSMI
+2713 
-2722 EKSIELK
+2722 
-2729 QSDNEE
+2729 
-2735 ERKAGELI
+2735 
-2743 TSLINKYMDYE
+2743 NKY
-2754 QEIEWANPFYDKA
+2754 IF
-2767 KQAEI
+2767 
-2772 ELFERQINNLEEQK
+2772 
-2786 NALSDVNSERE
+2786 
-2797 KELELIKAKEALEN
+2797 
-2811 AKKEKR
+2811 
-2817 RVYRAGIGFVMEAD
+2817 
-2831 EDAITQAQKQI
+2831 
-2842 SELDISKK
+2842 
-2850 QDDIQLQIDQYELL
+2850 
-2864 KNILSSQDD
+2864 
-2873 EKTKQNNKEALDEW
+2873 
-2887 LKSSGYNGVSDVVSA
+2887 
-2902 LIEGYAKNKLVINVG
+2902 
-2917 SGVIK
+2917 
-2922 DADGNIIG
+2922 
-2930 KTGNIGD
+2930 
-2937 DESGYIGSKNENITK
+2937 
-2952 SSEKLST
+2952 
-2959 AIGDFVEA
+2959 
-2967 ENKIKSMKI
+2967 
-2976 GQAGYAEA
+2976 
-2984 AQDYGHKKD
+2984 
-2993 VLNEA
+2993 
-2998 VISADSA
+2998 
-3005 GVKSVD
+3005 
-3011 MNYARKLLSGY
+3011 
-3022 QEPTHTDWKLIEGL
+3022 
-3036 SNPSTKGHAAEGTH
+3036 
-3050 DIMLTTDHP
+3050 
-3059 LTSKEKEKQFKKD
+3059 
-3072 KYSYIKLYD
+3072 
-3081 ASNESLGSWESLT
+3081 
-3094 KVKGRNISNL
+3094 
-3104 PDYTIIMNDDY
+3104 
-3115 KDAYAFVKDGKL
+3115 
-3127 YWLSDTKGNVKK
+3127 
-3139 EYTWQDT
+3139 
-3146 WASGTLSTPIDSTAL
+3146 
-3161 INELGTEAVITPGG
+3161 
-3175 TLTALPSKTGIV
+3175 
-3187 PADITRNVWALGEVA
+3187 
-3202 PTLVA
+3202 
-3207 QLSSLNQKALT
+3207 
-3218 GNAGNTTYEEG
+3218 
-3229 QYIDNLTMNVYP
+3229 
-3241 TKDYDMDKLLSEAR
+3241 
-3255 AKAKL
+3255 
-3260 TRHNN
+3260 